1 MGGKSGGGQRTPYE
15 APNSLSSAQSLRI
28 IDAVSEGV
36 VSGFANGDDAPF
48 KSVYFDDTPV
58 QNSDG
63 SYNFNGVT
71 GYFQRGEQDQSY
83 VPGFDASE
91 RTVAVSAA
99 VKQNQPIVR
108 AVTDELVSRL
118 RITVAVE
125 RNAQVEDNGDTVPAD
140 TLMRVELIN
149 SNGVQASNQVRFN
162 EKSSGTYYQD
172 VEFDVVPQVPFN
184 IRVFRISPDSKTDK
198 VSNNTYFSSYVEI
211 VDAKLSYPHTAFAA
225 LSIDSAQF
233 GNQIP
238 RRNYLMKGRLV
249 KVPSNYNPETRQY
262 TGGTWDGSF
271 KTAWTNNPAWVFYD
285 VLTQPRFSTLAR
297 RLNVAD
303 IDKWSLYQI
312 GKYCDEP
319 VDDGFGGKEPRFV
332 CNAYITDLMQA
343 GEFLNNLASV
353 FTGLPVWNGQQVSVV
368 MDADADPVAQ
378 YTNANVKDG
387 LFNYAGAALKSIHTA
402 VHVQYIDKY
411 DGYRTKTEY
420 AADNEAIARYGLNIK
435 QITAFGCDS
444 RGQAARFGAW
454 TLQTELRQQNAV
466 TFEIGREGLKHLPYD
481 IVQIMDNQ
489 YAGAELSGRV
499 AAISG
504 NVLTLDRPVSDA
516 VGALVFYSEGG
527 SLKSAKITAAAGNKV
542 TLEREVPLQAGDTW
556 VLSGKVKPRLYR
568 AIGIK
573 ENTDA
578 GTYTV
583 TALLHDPKKYA
594 AVDSFAH
601 FDHEIT
607 TLHNTAPVLTDA
619 AVNTDGGTV
628 VMTWDNLAANGQVLT
643 YDIKIYRNNSLYR
656 HIPDAQTAEI
666 RLENLPNGNYRA
678 EIRGRN
684 ARGVLSAPLVKA
696 WSIDYAVT
704 GLRTTPKTLSVA
716 VDWVLPQTV
725 VSELVSELW
734 YSKTNNLQTAA
745 KLASLAYPQN
755 SYTLTG
761 VGVADVY
768 YFWVRIRDI
777 AGNTGEFTAAVQGRA
792 DNNPAPIVQ
801 QIQGAIGKSA
811 LSRELIDTLNR
822 DMAAAAGLKV
832 SAEAAERAKA
842 LQEEARA
849 RTAAIQAESS
859 ARTAELARKSSEIG
873 TRIAATEA
881 VNEQQAQQIQT
892 VTSAQGNTAA
902 GLEAEKKAR
911 TDGDRAEAQA
921 RETLAVRLGN
931 AESGISA
938 LRETVTRQD
947 AARSSEINTLTAK
960 LENVEVGGRNY
971 ALSTAAADKVLTVSG
986 NNQTKSVTLDVSS
999 SLDLKQGDALI
1010 IACDLDIINATSMFG
1025 KPYPRIGVELSVTYS
1040 DNTIGYFSAWYD
1052 EAVKDA
1058 PKTLKR
1064 RLVAKHTVAKDVKA
1078 VRGLIVQARY
1088 QTSDSIKVSG
1098 VKLERGTVAT
1108 DWSPAPED
1116 SNADA
1121 SALSALSAELT
1132 AYKAAQVETDKAQ
1145 TEEIRAAKAVASG
1158 NQAEITRLQTAKA
1171 EKDEVATIARNAL
1184 SAEWKRDA
1192 DNAKTAAVAAAVAD
1206 AKVKADAAQAAA
1218 ERAAQAKADAAQAA
1232 AAADAKTKSD
1242 AAKAAAIADAAAK
1255 DAQIKREAAADA
1267 KAKADKAL
1275 ADAKSYSDTAS
1286 AKIDRLA
1293 ETVSRNDAARSSEIN
1308 TLTAKLESVEVG
1320 GRNYALST
1328 GTAGK
1333 VLTVSGNNQTKNVTI
1348 DVSSA
1353 LDLKQGDSLIIS
1365 CDIELVNATSP
1376 YGKPYPRIGAEF
1388 SVTYADNSV
1397 GYFAAWYDQAV
1408 SGTTK
1413 TLKQR
1418 IVAKHTVAKEVKA
1431 LRGIIVQARYQT
1443 SDSIKVSG
1451 VKLERGTVATDWSPA
1466 PEDSNADASALSA
1479 LSAELTAYKA
1489 AQVETDKAQTEEIR
1503 AAKAVASGNQ
1513 AEITRLQ
1520 TAKAEK
1526 DEVATIARNALSAE
1540 WKRDA
1545 DNAKTAAVA
1554 AAVADAKVKADAAQ
1568 AAAERAAQAKAD
1580 AAQAAAAADAK
1591 TKSDAAKAAAIADAA
1606 AKDAQI
1612 KREAAADAKAK
1623 ADKALADAKSYSDT
1637 ASAKIDRLAETVSR
1651 NDAARSS
1658 EINTLTAKLESVEVG
1673 GRNYALSTGTA
1684 GKVLTVS
1691 GNNQTKNVTIDV
1703 SSALDLK
1710 QGDSLII
1717 SCDIELVN
1725 ATSPYGKPYPRIG
1738 AEFSVTYADNSVG
1751 YFAAWYDQA
1760 VSGTTKTLKQRIVAK
1775 HTVAKEVKA
1784 LRGIIV
1790 QARYQT
1796 SDSIKV
1802 SGVKLERG
1810 TVATDWSP
1818 APEDSNADT
1827 SALTALSAKVQ
1838 QASSAVAEI
1847 GGKIQSLY
1855 TLKTEAIAGGRR
1867 AVAGVAVGAD
1877 GKTGSG
1883 EILLMADKVAY
1894 VDPKDKTVTPAF
1906 VTVIENGRA
1915 KQALNGDLFA
1925 SGSVLAKHLAA
1936 NLTVE
1941 APTLNGATVN
1951 AGLINGGTIR
1961 GARIEAVDLEAANII
1976 GDVVAVRTFELKQ
1989 SPLGYQELIC
1999 QIPDSRKARR
2009 TVIVP
2014 PVFAVAENGAVV
2026 SLQLYMDGVIQ
2037 REVTI
2042 QSPEKR
2048 IERNEK
2054 FSVWVPGGP
2063 PLYMRTPQDV
2073 PLSFSVPFHL
2083 PKIGSISFQKGIDG
2097 AAHSLHIL
2105 CRVGGNFDYSP
2116 LGDLSGIVCLI
2127 V

>member
-411 DGYRTKTEY
+411 DGYRAKTEY

-527 SLKSAKITAAAGNKV
+527 SLKSAKITSAAGNKV

-678 EIRGRN
+678 EMRGRN

-734 YSKTNNLQTAA
+734 YSKTNNLQTAT

-832 SAEAAERAKA
+832 SAEATERAKA

-971 ALSTAAADKVLTVSG
+971 ALSTGTAGKVLTVSG
-986 NNQTKSVTLDVSS
+986 NNQTKNVTIDVSS
-999 SLDLKQGDALI
+999 ALELKQGDSLI
-1010 IACDLDIINATSMFG
+1010 ISCDIELVNATSPYG
-1025 KPYPRIGVELSVTYS
+1025 KPYPRIGAEFSVTYA
-1040 DNTIGYFSAWYD
+1040 DNSVGYFAAWYD
-1052 EAVKDA
+1052 QAISGTT
-1058 PKTLKR
+1058 KTLKQR
-1064 RLVAKHTVAKDVKA
+1064 IVAKHTVAKEVKA
-1078 VRGLIVQARY
+1078 LRNIIVQARY

-1121 SALSALSAELT
+1121 SALSALSTELT

-1171 EKDEVATIARNAL
+1171 EKDEVATIARSAL

-1353 LDLKQGDSLIIS
+1353 LELKQGDSLIIS

-1397 GYFAAWYDQAV
+1397 GYFAAWYDQAI

-1431 LRGIIVQARYQT
+1431 LRNIIVQARYQT

-1466 PEDSNADASALSA
+1466 PEDSNADA
-1479 LSAELTAYKA
+1479 
-1489 AQVETDKAQTEEIR
+1489 
-1503 AAKAVASGNQ
+1503 
-1513 AEITRLQ
+1513 
-1520 TAKAEK
+1520 
-1526 DEVATIARNALSAE
+1526 
-1540 WKRDA
+1540 
-1545 DNAKTAAVA
+1545 
-1554 AAVADAKVKADAAQ
+1554 
-1568 AAAERAAQAKAD
+1568 
-1580 AAQAAAAADAK
+1580 
-1591 TKSDAAKAAAIADAA
+1591 
-1606 AKDAQI
+1606 
-1612 KREAAADAKAK
+1612 
-1623 ADKALADAKSYSDT
+1623 
-1637 ASAKIDRLAETVSR
+1637 
-1651 NDAARSS
+1651 
-1658 EINTLTAKLESVEVG
+1658 
-1673 GRNYALSTGTA
+1673 
-1684 GKVLTVS
+1684 
-1691 GNNQTKNVTIDV
+1691 
-1703 SSALDLK
+1703 
-1710 QGDSLII
+1710 
-1717 SCDIELVN
+1717 
-1725 ATSPYGKPYPRIG
+1725 
-1738 AEFSVTYADNSVG
+1738 
-1751 YFAAWYDQA
+1751 
-1760 VSGTTKTLKQRIVAK
+1760 
-1775 HTVAKEVKA
+1775 
-1784 LRGIIV
+1784 
-1790 QARYQT
+1790 
-1796 SDSIKV
+1796 
-1802 SGVKLERG
+1802 
-1810 TVATDWSP
+1810 
-1818 APEDSNADT
+1818 

-2026 SLQLYMDGVIQ
+2026 SLQLYMDGLIQ

-2105 CRVGGNFDYSP
+2105 CRISGNFDYSP

>member
-249 KVPSNYNPETRQY
+249 KVPSNYNPEIRQY

-312 GKYCDEP
+312 GKYCDEL

-411 DGYRTKTEY
+411 DGYRAKTEY
-420 AADNEAIARYGLNIK
+420 VADNEAIARYGLNIK

-678 EIRGRN
+678 EMRGRN

-734 YSKTNNLQTAA
+734 YSKTNNLQTAT

-842 LQEEARA
+842 LQAESSA

-971 ALSTAAADKVLTVSG
+971 ALSTAAADKILTVSG
-986 NNQTKSVTLDVSS
+986 NNQTKNVTIDVSS
-999 SLDLKQGDALI
+999 ALELKQGDSLI
-1010 IACDLDIINATSMFG
+1010 ISCDIELVNATSPYG
-1025 KPYPRIGVELSVTYS
+1025 KPYPRIGAEFSVTYA
-1040 DNTIGYFSAWYD
+1040 DNSVGYFAAWYD
-1052 EAVKDA
+1052 QAISGTT
-1058 PKTLKR
+1058 KTLKQR
-1064 RLVAKHTVAKDVKA
+1064 IVAKHTVAKEVKA
-1078 VRGLIVQARY
+1078 LRNIIVQARY

-1171 EKDEVATIARNAL
+1171 EKDEVATIARSAL

-1232 AAADAKTKSD
+1232 AAADAKNKSD

-1376 YGKPYPRIGAEF
+1376 YGKPYPRIGVEF
-1388 SVTYADNSV
+1388 SVTYADNSI
-1397 GYFAAWYDQAV
+1397 GYFAAWY
-1408 SGTTK
+1408 
-1413 TLKQR
+1413 
-1418 IVAKHTVAKEVKA
+1418 
-1431 LRGIIVQARYQT
+1431 
-1443 SDSIKVSG
+1443 
-1451 VKLERGTVATDWSPA
+1451 
-1466 PEDSNADASALSA
+1466 
-1479 LSAELTAYKA
+1479 
-1489 AQVETDKAQTEEIR
+1489 EE
-1503 AAKAVASGNQ
+1503 
-1513 AEITRLQ
+1513 
-1520 TAKAEK
+1520 
-1526 DEVATIARNALSAE
+1526 
-1540 WKRDA
+1540 
-1545 DNAKTAAVA
+1545 
-1554 AAVADAKVKADAAQ
+1554 
-1568 AAAERAAQAKAD
+1568 
-1580 AAQAAAAADAK
+1580 
-1591 TKSDAAKAAAIADAA
+1591 
-1606 AKDAQI
+1606 
-1612 KREAAADAKAK
+1612 
-1623 ADKALADAKSYSDT
+1623 
-1637 ASAKIDRLAETVSR
+1637 
-1651 NDAARSS
+1651 
-1658 EINTLTAKLESVEVG
+1658 
-1673 GRNYALSTGTA
+1673 
-1684 GKVLTVS
+1684 
-1691 GNNQTKNVTIDV
+1691 
-1703 SSALDLK
+1703 
-1710 QGDSLII
+1710 
-1717 SCDIELVN
+1717 
-1725 ATSPYGKPYPRIG
+1725 
-1738 AEFSVTYADNSVG
+1738 
-1751 YFAAWYDQA
+1751 A

>member
-353 FTGLPVWNGQQVSVV
+353 FTGLSVWNGQQVSVV

-411 DGYRTKTEY
+411 DGYRAKTEY
-420 AADNEAIARYGLNIK
+420 VADNEAIARYGLNIK

-527 SLKSAKITAAAGNKV
+527 SLKSAKVTAAAGNKV
-542 TLEREVPLQAGDTW
+542 TLERAVPLQAGDTW

-619 AVNTDGGTV
+619 AVNIDGGTV

-734 YSKTNNLQTAA
+734 YSKTNNLQTAT

-1010 IACDLDIINATSMFG
+1010 IACDIDIVNATSMFG

-1064 RLVAKHTVAKDVKA
+1064 RLVAKHTVAKEVKA
-1078 VRGLIVQARY
+1078 LRGIIVQARY

-1171 EKDEVATIARNAL
+1171 EKDEVATIARSAL

-1308 TLTAKLESVEVG
+1308 TLTAKLENVEVG

-1388 SVTYADNSV
+1388 SVTYADNSI
-1397 GYFAAWYDQAV
+1397 GYFAAWYDEAV

-1431 LRGIIVQARYQT
+1431 LR
-1443 SDSIKVSG
+1443 
-1451 VKLERGTVATDWSPA
+1451 
-1466 PEDSNADASALSA
+1466 N
-1479 LSAELTAYKA
+1479 
-1489 AQVETDKAQTEEIR
+1489 
-1503 AAKAVASGNQ
+1503 
-1513 AEITRLQ
+1513 
-1520 TAKAEK
+1520 
-1526 DEVATIARNALSAE
+1526 
-1540 WKRDA
+1540 
-1545 DNAKTAAVA
+1545 
-1554 AAVADAKVKADAAQ
+1554 
-1568 AAAERAAQAKAD
+1568 
-1580 AAQAAAAADAK
+1580 
-1591 TKSDAAKAAAIADAA
+1591 
-1606 AKDAQI
+1606 
-1612 KREAAADAKAK
+1612 
-1623 ADKALADAKSYSDT
+1623 
-1637 ASAKIDRLAETVSR
+1637 
-1651 NDAARSS
+1651 
-1658 EINTLTAKLESVEVG
+1658 
-1673 GRNYALSTGTA
+1673 
-1684 GKVLTVS
+1684 
-1691 GNNQTKNVTIDV
+1691 
-1703 SSALDLK
+1703 
-1710 QGDSLII
+1710 
-1717 SCDIELVN
+1717 
-1725 ATSPYGKPYPRIG
+1725 
-1738 AEFSVTYADNSVG
+1738 
-1751 YFAAWYDQA
+1751 
-1760 VSGTTKTLKQRIVAK
+1760 
-1775 HTVAKEVKA
+1775 
-1784 LRGIIV
+1784 IIV

-2105 CRVGGNFDYSP
+2105 CRISGNFDYSP

>member
-411 DGYRTKTEY
+411 DGYRAKTEY
-420 AADNEAIARYGLNIK
+420 VADNEAIARYGLNIK

-527 SLKSAKITAAAGNKV
+527 SLKSAKVTAAAGNKV
-542 TLEREVPLQAGDTW
+542 TLERAVPLQAGDTW

-1010 IACDLDIINATSMFG
+1010 IACDIDIVNATSMFG

-1171 EKDEVATIARNAL
+1171 EKDEVATIARSAL

-1308 TLTAKLESVEVG
+1308 TLTAKLENVEVG

-1376 YGKPYPRIGAEF
+1376 YGKPYPRIGVEF
-1388 SVTYADNSV
+1388 SVTYADNSI
-1397 GYFAAWYDQAV
+1397 GYFAAWY
-1408 SGTTK
+1408 
-1413 TLKQR
+1413 
-1418 IVAKHTVAKEVKA
+1418 
-1431 LRGIIVQARYQT
+1431 
-1443 SDSIKVSG
+1443 
-1451 VKLERGTVATDWSPA
+1451 
-1466 PEDSNADASALSA
+1466 
-1479 LSAELTAYKA
+1479 
-1489 AQVETDKAQTEEIR
+1489 EE
-1503 AAKAVASGNQ
+1503 
-1513 AEITRLQ
+1513 
-1520 TAKAEK
+1520 
-1526 DEVATIARNALSAE
+1526 
-1540 WKRDA
+1540 
-1545 DNAKTAAVA
+1545 
-1554 AAVADAKVKADAAQ
+1554 
-1568 AAAERAAQAKAD
+1568 
-1580 AAQAAAAADAK
+1580 
-1591 TKSDAAKAAAIADAA
+1591 
-1606 AKDAQI
+1606 
-1612 KREAAADAKAK
+1612 
-1623 ADKALADAKSYSDT
+1623 
-1637 ASAKIDRLAETVSR
+1637 
-1651 NDAARSS
+1651 
-1658 EINTLTAKLESVEVG
+1658 
-1673 GRNYALSTGTA
+1673 
-1684 GKVLTVS
+1684 
-1691 GNNQTKNVTIDV
+1691 
-1703 SSALDLK
+1703 
-1710 QGDSLII
+1710 
-1717 SCDIELVN
+1717 
-1725 ATSPYGKPYPRIG
+1725 
-1738 AEFSVTYADNSVG
+1738 
-1751 YFAAWYDQA
+1751 A

-1867 AVAGVAVGAD
+1867 AVAGVALGAD

-2105 CRVGGNFDYSP
+2105 CRISGNFDYSP

>member
-411 DGYRTKTEY
+411 DGYRAKTEY
-420 AADNEAIARYGLNIK
+420 VADNEAIARYGLNIK

-734 YSKTNNLQTAA
+734 YSKTNNLQTAT

-947 AARSSEINTLTAK
+947 AARASEINTLTAK

-986 NNQTKSVTLDVSS
+986 NNQTKNVTIDVSS
-999 SLDLKQGDALI
+999 ALELKQGDSLI
-1010 IACDLDIINATSMFG
+1010 ISCDIELVNATSPYG

-1121 SALSALSAELT
+1121 SALTALSAELT

-1171 EKDEVATIARNAL
+1171 EKDEVATIARSAL

-1232 AAADAKTKSD
+1232 AAADAKNKSD

-1308 TLTAKLESVEVG
+1308 TLTAKLENVEVG

-1328 GTAGK
+1328 AAADK

-1353 LDLKQGDSLIIS
+1353 LELKQGDSLIIS

-1376 YGKPYPRIGAEF
+1376 YGKPYPRIGVEL
-1388 SVTYADNSV
+1388 SVTYSDNTI
-1397 GYFAAWYDQAV
+1397 GYFSAWYDEAV
-1408 SGTTK
+1408 KDAPK
-1413 TLKQR
+1413 TLKR
-1418 IVAKHTVAKEVKA
+1418 RLVAKHTVAKDVKA
-1431 LRGIIVQARYQT
+1431 VRG
-1443 SDSIKVSG
+1443 
-1451 VKLERGTVATDWSPA
+1451 L
-1466 PEDSNADASALSA
+1466 
-1479 LSAELTAYKA
+1479 
-1489 AQVETDKAQTEEIR
+1489 
-1503 AAKAVASGNQ
+1503 
-1513 AEITRLQ
+1513 
-1520 TAKAEK
+1520 
-1526 DEVATIARNALSAE
+1526 
-1540 WKRDA
+1540 
-1545 DNAKTAAVA
+1545 
-1554 AAVADAKVKADAAQ
+1554 
-1568 AAAERAAQAKAD
+1568 
-1580 AAQAAAAADAK
+1580 
-1591 TKSDAAKAAAIADAA
+1591 
-1606 AKDAQI
+1606 
-1612 KREAAADAKAK
+1612 
-1623 ADKALADAKSYSDT
+1623 
-1637 ASAKIDRLAETVSR
+1637 
-1651 NDAARSS
+1651 
-1658 EINTLTAKLESVEVG
+1658 
-1673 GRNYALSTGTA
+1673 
-1684 GKVLTVS
+1684 
-1691 GNNQTKNVTIDV
+1691 
-1703 SSALDLK
+1703 
-1710 QGDSLII
+1710 
-1717 SCDIELVN
+1717 
-1725 ATSPYGKPYPRIG
+1725 
-1738 AEFSVTYADNSVG
+1738 
-1751 YFAAWYDQA
+1751 
-1760 VSGTTKTLKQRIVAK
+1760 
-1775 HTVAKEVKA
+1775 
-1784 LRGIIV
+1784 IV

-1847 GGKIQSLY
+1847 GGKVQSLY

-2105 CRVGGNFDYSP
+2105 CRISGNFDYSP

>member
-411 DGYRTKTEY
+411 DGYRAKTEY
-420 AADNEAIARYGLNIK
+420 VADNEAIARYGLNIK

-527 SLKSAKITAAAGNKV
+527 SLKSAKVTAAAGNKV
-542 TLEREVPLQAGDTW
+542 TLERAVPLQAGDTW

-619 AVNTDGGTV
+619 AVNIDGGTV

-859 ARTAELARKSSEIG
+859 ARTAAIQAESSARTAELARKSSEIG

-911 TDGDRAEAQA
+911 ADGDRAEAQA

-960 LENVEVGGRNY
+960 LESVEVGGRNY

-1010 IACDLDIINATSMFG
+1010 IACDIDIVNATSTFG

-1171 EKDEVATIARNAL
+1171 EKDEVATIARSAL

-1308 TLTAKLESVEVG
+1308 TLTAKLENVEVG

-1348 DVSSA
+1348 DVSAA

-1388 SVTYADNSV
+1388 SVTYADNSI
-1397 GYFAAWYDQAV
+1397 GYFAAWYDEAI

-1431 LRGIIVQARYQT
+1431 LR
-1443 SDSIKVSG
+1443 
-1451 VKLERGTVATDWSPA
+1451 
-1466 PEDSNADASALSA
+1466 N
-1479 LSAELTAYKA
+1479 
-1489 AQVETDKAQTEEIR
+1489 
-1503 AAKAVASGNQ
+1503 
-1513 AEITRLQ
+1513 
-1520 TAKAEK
+1520 
-1526 DEVATIARNALSAE
+1526 
-1540 WKRDA
+1540 
-1545 DNAKTAAVA
+1545 
-1554 AAVADAKVKADAAQ
+1554 
-1568 AAAERAAQAKAD
+1568 
-1580 AAQAAAAADAK
+1580 
-1591 TKSDAAKAAAIADAA
+1591 
-1606 AKDAQI
+1606 
-1612 KREAAADAKAK
+1612 
-1623 ADKALADAKSYSDT
+1623 
-1637 ASAKIDRLAETVSR
+1637 
-1651 NDAARSS
+1651 
-1658 EINTLTAKLESVEVG
+1658 
-1673 GRNYALSTGTA
+1673 
-1684 GKVLTVS
+1684 
-1691 GNNQTKNVTIDV
+1691 
-1703 SSALDLK
+1703 
-1710 QGDSLII
+1710 
-1717 SCDIELVN
+1717 
-1725 ATSPYGKPYPRIG
+1725 
-1738 AEFSVTYADNSVG
+1738 
-1751 YFAAWYDQA
+1751 
-1760 VSGTTKTLKQRIVAK
+1760 
-1775 HTVAKEVKA
+1775 
-1784 LRGIIV
+1784 IIV

-1847 GGKIQSLY
+1847 GGKVQSLY

-1867 AVAGVAVGAD
+1867 AVAGVALGAD

-2105 CRVGGNFDYSP
+2105 CRISGNFDYSP

>member
-211 VDAKLSYPHTAFAA
+211 VDAKLSYPHIAFAA

-411 DGYRTKTEY
+411 DGYRAKTEY
-420 AADNEAIARYGLNIK
+420 VADNEAIARYGLNIK

-734 YSKTNNLQTAA
+734 YSKTNNLQTAT

-947 AARSSEINTLTAK
+947 AARASEINTLTAK

-1010 IACDLDIINATSMFG
+1010 IACDLDIVNATSMYG

-1088 QTSDSIKVSG
+1088 QTSESIKVSN

-1171 EKDEVATIARNAL
+1171 EKDEVATIARSAL

-1232 AAADAKTKSD
+1232 AAADAKNKSD

-1308 TLTAKLESVEVG
+1308 TLTAKLENVEVG

-1328 GTAGK
+1328 AAADK
-1333 VLTVSGNNQTKNVTI
+1333 VLTVSGNNQTKSVTL
-1348 DVSSA
+1348 DVSSS
-1353 LDLKQGDSLIIS
+1353 LDLKQGDALIIA
-1365 CDIELVNATSP
+1365 CDLDIVNATSM
-1376 YGKPYPRIGAEF
+1376 YGKPYPRIGVEL
-1388 SVTYADNSV
+1388 SVTYSDNTI
-1397 GYFAAWYDQAV
+1397 GYFSAWYDEAV
-1408 SGTTK
+1408 KDAPK
-1413 TLKQR
+1413 TLKR
-1418 IVAKHTVAKEVKA
+1418 RLVAKHTVAKDVKA
-1431 LRGIIVQARYQT
+1431 VRGLIVQARYQT
-1443 SDSIKVSG
+1443 SESIKVS
-1451 VKLERGTVATDWSPA
+1451 
-1466 PEDSNADASALSA
+1466 N
-1479 LSAELTAYKA
+1479 
-1489 AQVETDKAQTEEIR
+1489 
-1503 AAKAVASGNQ
+1503 
-1513 AEITRLQ
+1513 
-1520 TAKAEK
+1520 
-1526 DEVATIARNALSAE
+1526 
-1540 WKRDA
+1540 
-1545 DNAKTAAVA
+1545 
-1554 AAVADAKVKADAAQ
+1554 
-1568 AAAERAAQAKAD
+1568 
-1580 AAQAAAAADAK
+1580 
-1591 TKSDAAKAAAIADAA
+1591 
-1606 AKDAQI
+1606 
-1612 KREAAADAKAK
+1612 
-1623 ADKALADAKSYSDT
+1623 
-1637 ASAKIDRLAETVSR
+1637 
-1651 NDAARSS
+1651 
-1658 EINTLTAKLESVEVG
+1658 
-1673 GRNYALSTGTA
+1673 
-1684 GKVLTVS
+1684 
-1691 GNNQTKNVTIDV
+1691 
-1703 SSALDLK
+1703 
-1710 QGDSLII
+1710 
-1717 SCDIELVN
+1717 
-1725 ATSPYGKPYPRIG
+1725 
-1738 AEFSVTYADNSVG
+1738 
-1751 YFAAWYDQA
+1751 
-1760 VSGTTKTLKQRIVAK
+1760 
-1775 HTVAKEVKA
+1775 
-1784 LRGIIV
+1784 
-1790 QARYQT
+1790 
-1796 SDSIKV
+1796 
-1802 SGVKLERG
+1802 VKLERG

-1827 SALTALSAKVQ
+1827 SALSALSAKVQ

-1867 AVAGVAVGAD
+1867 AVAGVALGAD

-2105 CRVGGNFDYSP
+2105 CRISGNFDYSP

>member
-1 MGGKSGGGQRTPYE
+1 MGGKSGGGQQTPYE

-249 KVPSNYNPETRQY
+249 KVPSNYNSETRQY
-262 TGGTWDGSF
+262 TGATWDGSF

-411 DGYRTKTEY
+411 DGYRAKTEY
-420 AADNEAIARYGLNIK
+420 VADNEAIARYGLNIK

-516 VGALVFYSEGG
+516 VGALVFYSEGS

-628 VMTWDNLAANGQVLT
+628 VMRWDNLAANGQVLT

-656 HIPDAQTAEI
+656 HITDAQTAEI

-734 YSKTNNLQTAA
+734 YSKTNNLQTAT

-755 SYTLTG
+755 GYTLNG

-822 DMAAAAGLKV
+822 DMAATAGLKV

-849 RTAAIQAESS
+849 RVAAIQAESS

-892 VTSAQGNTAA
+892 VRLHKAIPPQGWKP
-902 GLEAEKKAR
+902 KKKPVPMATEPR
-911 TDGDRAEAQA
+911 RRRGQHW
-921 RETLAVRLGN
+921 
-931 AESGISA
+931 
-938 LRETVTRQD
+938 
-947 AARSSEINTLTAK
+947 
-960 LENVEVGGRNY
+960 
-971 ALSTAAADKVLTVSG
+971 LS
-986 NNQTKSVTLDVSS
+986 
-999 SLDLKQGDALI
+999 DLVMQ
-1010 IACDLDIINATSMFG
+1010 
-1025 KPYPRIGVELSVTYS
+1025 
-1040 DNTIGYFSAWYD
+1040 
-1052 EAVKDA
+1052 
-1058 PKTLKR
+1058 
-1064 RLVAKHTVAKDVKA
+1064 KA
-1078 VRGLIVQARY
+1078 VF
-1088 QTSDSIKVSG
+1088 
-1098 VKLERGTVAT
+1098 
-1108 DWSPAPED
+1108 
-1116 SNADA
+1116 
-1121 SALSALSAELT
+1121 
-1132 AYKAAQVETDKAQ
+1132 
-1145 TEEIRAAKAVASG
+1145 
-1158 NQAEITRLQTAKA
+1158 RLC
-1171 EKDEVATIARNAL
+1171 EK
-1184 SAEWKRDA
+1184 
-1192 DNAKTAAVAAAVAD
+1192 
-1206 AKVKADAAQAAA
+1206 
-1218 ERAAQAKADAAQAA
+1218 
-1232 AAADAKTKSD
+1232 
-1242 AAKAAAIADAAAK
+1242 
-1255 DAQIKREAAADA
+1255 
-1267 KAKADKAL
+1267 
-1275 ADAKSYSDTAS
+1275 
-1286 AKIDRLA
+1286 
-1293 ETVSRNDAARSSEIN
+1293 
-1308 TLTAKLESVEVG
+1308 
-1320 GRNYALST
+1320 
-1328 GTAGK
+1328 
-1333 VLTVSGNNQTKNVTI
+1333 
-1348 DVSSA
+1348 
-1353 LDLKQGDSLIIS
+1353 
-1365 CDIELVNATSP
+1365 P
-1376 YGKPYPRIGAEF
+1376 
-1388 SVTYADNSV
+1388 
-1397 GYFAAWYDQAV
+1397 
-1408 SGTTK
+1408 
-1413 TLKQR
+1413 
-1418 IVAKHTVAKEVKA
+1418 
-1431 LRGIIVQARYQT
+1431 
-1443 SDSIKVSG
+1443 
-1451 VKLERGTVATDWSPA
+1451 
-1466 PEDSNADASALSA
+1466 
-1479 LSAELTAYKA
+1479 
-1489 AQVETDKAQTEEIR
+1489 
-1503 AAKAVASGNQ
+1503 
-1513 AEITRLQ
+1513 
-1520 TAKAEK
+1520 
-1526 DEVATIARNALSAE
+1526 
-1540 WKRDA
+1540 
-1545 DNAKTAAVA
+1545 
-1554 AAVADAKVKADAAQ
+1554 
-1568 AAAERAAQAKAD
+1568 
-1580 AAQAAAAADAK
+1580 
-1591 TKSDAAKAAAIADAA
+1591 
-1606 AKDAQI
+1606 
-1612 KREAAADAKAK
+1612 
-1623 ADKALADAKSYSDT
+1623 
-1637 ASAKIDRLAETVSR
+1637 
-1651 NDAARSS
+1651 
-1658 EINTLTAKLESVEVG
+1658 
-1673 GRNYALSTGTA
+1673 
-1684 GKVLTVS
+1684 
-1691 GNNQTKNVTIDV
+1691 
-1703 SSALDLK
+1703 
-1710 QGDSLII
+1710 
-1717 SCDIELVN
+1717 
-1725 ATSPYGKPYPRIG
+1725 
-1738 AEFSVTYADNSVG
+1738 
-1751 YFAAWYDQA
+1751 
-1760 VSGTTKTLKQRIVAK
+1760 
-1775 HTVAKEVKA
+1775 
-1784 LRGIIV
+1784 
-1790 QARYQT
+1790 
-1796 SDSIKV
+1796 
-1802 SGVKLERG
+1802 
-1810 TVATDWSP
+1810 
-1818 APEDSNADT
+1818 
-1827 SALTALSAKVQ
+1827 
-1838 QASSAVAEI
+1838 
-1847 GGKIQSLY
+1847 
-1855 TLKTEAIAGGRR
+1855 
-1867 AVAGVAVGAD
+1867 
-1877 GKTGSG
+1877 
-1883 EILLMADKVAY
+1883 
-1894 VDPKDKTVTPAF
+1894 
-1906 VTVIENGRA
+1906 
-1915 KQALNGDLFA
+1915 
-1925 SGSVLAKHLAA
+1925 
-1936 NLTVE
+1936 
-1941 APTLNGATVN
+1941 
-1951 AGLINGGTIR
+1951 
-1961 GARIEAVDLEAANII
+1961 
-1976 GDVVAVRTFELKQ
+1976 
-1989 SPLGYQELIC
+1989 
-1999 QIPDSRKARR
+1999 
-2009 TVIVP
+2009 
-2014 PVFAVAENGAVV
+2014 
-2026 SLQLYMDGVIQ
+2026 
-2037 REVTI
+2037 
-2042 QSPEKR
+2042 
-2048 IERNEK
+2048 
-2054 FSVWVPGGP
+2054 
-2063 PLYMRTPQDV
+2063 
-2073 PLSFSVPFHL
+2073 
-2083 PKIGSISFQKGIDG
+2083 
-2097 AAHSLHIL
+2097 
-2105 CRVGGNFDYSP
+2105 
-2116 LGDLSGIVCLI
+2116 
-2127 V
+2127 

>member
-411 DGYRTKTEY
+411 DGYRAKTEY
-420 AADNEAIARYGLNIK
+420 VADNEAIARYGLNIK

-734 YSKTNNLQTAA
+734 YSKTNNLQTAT

-947 AARSSEINTLTAK
+947 AARASEINTLTAK

-1010 IACDLDIINATSMFG
+1010 IACDLDIVNATSMYG

-1088 QTSDSIKVSG
+1088 QTSESIKVSN

-1171 EKDEVATIARNAL
+1171 EKDEVATIARSAL

-1232 AAADAKTKSD
+1232 AAADAKNKSD

-1308 TLTAKLESVEVG
+1308 TLTAKLENVEVG

-1328 GTAGK
+1328 AAADK
-1333 VLTVSGNNQTKNVTI
+1333 VLTVSGNNQTKSVTL
-1348 DVSSA
+1348 DVSSS
-1353 LDLKQGDSLIIS
+1353 LDLKQGDALIIA
-1365 CDIELVNATSP
+1365 CDLDIVNATSM
-1376 YGKPYPRIGAEF
+1376 YGKPYPRIGVEL
-1388 SVTYADNSV
+1388 SVTYSDNTI
-1397 GYFAAWYDQAV
+1397 GYFSAWYDEAV
-1408 SGTTK
+1408 KDAPK
-1413 TLKQR
+1413 TLKR
-1418 IVAKHTVAKEVKA
+1418 RLVAKHTVAKDVKA
-1431 LRGIIVQARYQT
+1431 VRGLIVQARYQT
-1443 SDSIKVSG
+1443 SESIKVS
-1451 VKLERGTVATDWSPA
+1451 
-1466 PEDSNADASALSA
+1466 N
-1479 LSAELTAYKA
+1479 
-1489 AQVETDKAQTEEIR
+1489 
-1503 AAKAVASGNQ
+1503 
-1513 AEITRLQ
+1513 
-1520 TAKAEK
+1520 
-1526 DEVATIARNALSAE
+1526 
-1540 WKRDA
+1540 
-1545 DNAKTAAVA
+1545 
-1554 AAVADAKVKADAAQ
+1554 
-1568 AAAERAAQAKAD
+1568 
-1580 AAQAAAAADAK
+1580 
-1591 TKSDAAKAAAIADAA
+1591 
-1606 AKDAQI
+1606 
-1612 KREAAADAKAK
+1612 
-1623 ADKALADAKSYSDT
+1623 
-1637 ASAKIDRLAETVSR
+1637 
-1651 NDAARSS
+1651 
-1658 EINTLTAKLESVEVG
+1658 
-1673 GRNYALSTGTA
+1673 
-1684 GKVLTVS
+1684 
-1691 GNNQTKNVTIDV
+1691 
-1703 SSALDLK
+1703 
-1710 QGDSLII
+1710 
-1717 SCDIELVN
+1717 
-1725 ATSPYGKPYPRIG
+1725 
-1738 AEFSVTYADNSVG
+1738 
-1751 YFAAWYDQA
+1751 
-1760 VSGTTKTLKQRIVAK
+1760 
-1775 HTVAKEVKA
+1775 
-1784 LRGIIV
+1784 
-1790 QARYQT
+1790 
-1796 SDSIKV
+1796 
-1802 SGVKLERG
+1802 VKLERG

-1827 SALTALSAKVQ
+1827 SALSALSAKVQ

-1867 AVAGVAVGAD
+1867 AVAGVALGAD

-2105 CRVGGNFDYSP
+2105 CRISGNFDYSP

-2127 V
+2127 RPFAKVS

>member
-353 FTGLPVWNGQQVSVV
+353 FTGLSVWNGQQVSVV

-411 DGYRTKTEY
+411 DGYRAKTEY
-420 AADNEAIARYGLNIK
+420 VADNEAIARYGLNIK

-527 SLKSAKITAAAGNKV
+527 SLKSAKVTAAAGNKV
-542 TLEREVPLQAGDTW
+542 TLERAVPLQAGDTW

-619 AVNTDGGTV
+619 AVNIDGGTV

-734 YSKTNNLQTAA
+734 YSKTNNLQTAT

-911 TDGDRAEAQA
+911 ADGDRAEAQA

-1010 IACDLDIINATSMFG
+1010 IACDIDIVNATSMFG

-1064 RLVAKHTVAKDVKA
+1064 RLVAKHTVAKEVKA
-1078 VRGLIVQARY
+1078 LRGIIVQARY

-1171 EKDEVATIARNAL
+1171 EKDEVATIARSAL

-1308 TLTAKLESVEVG
+1308 TLTAKLENVEVG

-1388 SVTYADNSV
+1388 SVTYADNSI
-1397 GYFAAWYDQAV
+1397 GYFAAWYDEAV

-1431 LRGIIVQARYQT
+1431 LR
-1443 SDSIKVSG
+1443 
-1451 VKLERGTVATDWSPA
+1451 
-1466 PEDSNADASALSA
+1466 N
-1479 LSAELTAYKA
+1479 
-1489 AQVETDKAQTEEIR
+1489 
-1503 AAKAVASGNQ
+1503 
-1513 AEITRLQ
+1513 
-1520 TAKAEK
+1520 
-1526 DEVATIARNALSAE
+1526 
-1540 WKRDA
+1540 
-1545 DNAKTAAVA
+1545 
-1554 AAVADAKVKADAAQ
+1554 
-1568 AAAERAAQAKAD
+1568 
-1580 AAQAAAAADAK
+1580 
-1591 TKSDAAKAAAIADAA
+1591 
-1606 AKDAQI
+1606 
-1612 KREAAADAKAK
+1612 
-1623 ADKALADAKSYSDT
+1623 
-1637 ASAKIDRLAETVSR
+1637 
-1651 NDAARSS
+1651 
-1658 EINTLTAKLESVEVG
+1658 
-1673 GRNYALSTGTA
+1673 
-1684 GKVLTVS
+1684 
-1691 GNNQTKNVTIDV
+1691 
-1703 SSALDLK
+1703 
-1710 QGDSLII
+1710 
-1717 SCDIELVN
+1717 
-1725 ATSPYGKPYPRIG
+1725 
-1738 AEFSVTYADNSVG
+1738 
-1751 YFAAWYDQA
+1751 
-1760 VSGTTKTLKQRIVAK
+1760 
-1775 HTVAKEVKA
+1775 
-1784 LRGIIV
+1784 IIV

-2105 CRVGGNFDYSP
+2105 CRISGNFDYSP

>member
-411 DGYRTKTEY
+411 DGYRAKTEY
-420 AADNEAIARYGLNIK
+420 VADNEAIARYGLNIK

-734 YSKTNNLQTAA
+734 YSKTNNLQTAT

-859 ARTAELARKSSEIG
+859 ARTAAIQAESSARTAELARKSSEIG

-960 LENVEVGGRNY
+960 LESVEVGGRNY

-1010 IACDLDIINATSMFG
+1010 IACDLDIVNATSMFG

-1171 EKDEVATIARNAL
+1171 EKDEVVTIARNAL

-1348 DVSSA
+1348 DVSAA

-1376 YGKPYPRIGAEF
+1376 HGKPYPRIGAEF
-1388 SVTYADNSV
+1388 SVTYADNSI
-1397 GYFAAWYDQAV
+1397 GYFAAWYDEAV
-1408 SGTTK
+1408 RGTTK

-1431 LRGIIVQARYQT
+1431 LR
-1443 SDSIKVSG
+1443 
-1451 VKLERGTVATDWSPA
+1451 
-1466 PEDSNADASALSA
+1466 N
-1479 LSAELTAYKA
+1479 
-1489 AQVETDKAQTEEIR
+1489 
-1503 AAKAVASGNQ
+1503 
-1513 AEITRLQ
+1513 
-1520 TAKAEK
+1520 
-1526 DEVATIARNALSAE
+1526 
-1540 WKRDA
+1540 
-1545 DNAKTAAVA
+1545 
-1554 AAVADAKVKADAAQ
+1554 
-1568 AAAERAAQAKAD
+1568 
-1580 AAQAAAAADAK
+1580 
-1591 TKSDAAKAAAIADAA
+1591 
-1606 AKDAQI
+1606 
-1612 KREAAADAKAK
+1612 
-1623 ADKALADAKSYSDT
+1623 
-1637 ASAKIDRLAETVSR
+1637 
-1651 NDAARSS
+1651 
-1658 EINTLTAKLESVEVG
+1658 
-1673 GRNYALSTGTA
+1673 
-1684 GKVLTVS
+1684 
-1691 GNNQTKNVTIDV
+1691 
-1703 SSALDLK
+1703 
-1710 QGDSLII
+1710 
-1717 SCDIELVN
+1717 
-1725 ATSPYGKPYPRIG
+1725 
-1738 AEFSVTYADNSVG
+1738 
-1751 YFAAWYDQA
+1751 
-1760 VSGTTKTLKQRIVAK
+1760 
-1775 HTVAKEVKA
+1775 
-1784 LRGIIV
+1784 IIV

-1867 AVAGVAVGAD
+1867 VVAGVAVGAD

-1925 SGSVLAKHLAA
+1925 SGSVLARHLAA

-2105 CRVGGNFDYSP
+2105 CRISGNFDYSP

>member
-411 DGYRTKTEY
+411 DGYRAKTEY
-420 AADNEAIARYGLNIK
+420 VADNEAIARYGLNIK

-527 SLKSAKITAAAGNKV
+527 SLKSAKVTAAAGNKV
-542 TLEREVPLQAGDTW
+542 TLERAVPLQAGDTW

-696 WSIDYAVT
+696 WSIDYTVT

-734 YSKTNNLQTAA
+734 YSKTNNLQTAT

-859 ARTAELARKSSEIG
+859 ARTAAIQAESSARTAELARKSSEIG

-938 LRETVTRQD
+938 LRETVTRKD

-1010 IACDLDIINATSMFG
+1010 IACDIDIVNATSTFG

-1171 EKDEVATIARNAL
+1171 EKDEVATIARSAL

-1308 TLTAKLESVEVG
+1308 TLTAKLENVEVG

-1376 YGKPYPRIGAEF
+1376 HGKPYPRIGAEF
-1388 SVTYADNSV
+1388 SVTYADNSI
-1397 GYFAAWYDQAV
+1397 GYFAAWYDEAV
-1408 SGTTK
+1408 RGTTK

-1431 LRGIIVQARYQT
+1431 LR
-1443 SDSIKVSG
+1443 S
-1451 VKLERGTVATDWSPA
+1451 
-1466 PEDSNADASALSA
+1466 
-1479 LSAELTAYKA
+1479 
-1489 AQVETDKAQTEEIR
+1489 
-1503 AAKAVASGNQ
+1503 
-1513 AEITRLQ
+1513 
-1520 TAKAEK
+1520 
-1526 DEVATIARNALSAE
+1526 
-1540 WKRDA
+1540 
-1545 DNAKTAAVA
+1545 
-1554 AAVADAKVKADAAQ
+1554 
-1568 AAAERAAQAKAD
+1568 
-1580 AAQAAAAADAK
+1580 
-1591 TKSDAAKAAAIADAA
+1591 
-1606 AKDAQI
+1606 
-1612 KREAAADAKAK
+1612 
-1623 ADKALADAKSYSDT
+1623 
-1637 ASAKIDRLAETVSR
+1637 
-1651 NDAARSS
+1651 
-1658 EINTLTAKLESVEVG
+1658 
-1673 GRNYALSTGTA
+1673 
-1684 GKVLTVS
+1684 
-1691 GNNQTKNVTIDV
+1691 
-1703 SSALDLK
+1703 
-1710 QGDSLII
+1710 
-1717 SCDIELVN
+1717 
-1725 ATSPYGKPYPRIG
+1725 
-1738 AEFSVTYADNSVG
+1738 
-1751 YFAAWYDQA
+1751 
-1760 VSGTTKTLKQRIVAK
+1760 
-1775 HTVAKEVKA
+1775 
-1784 LRGIIV
+1784 IIV

-1847 GGKIQSLY
+1847 GGKVQSLY

-1867 AVAGVAVGAD
+1867 AVAGVALGAD

-2105 CRVGGNFDYSP
+2105 CRISGNFDYSP

>member
-411 DGYRTKTEY
+411 DGYRAKTEY
-420 AADNEAIARYGLNIK
+420 VADNEAIARYGLNIK

-527 SLKSAKITAAAGNKV
+527 SLKSAKVTAAAGNKV
-542 TLEREVPLQAGDTW
+542 TLERAVPLQAGDTW

-619 AVNTDGGTV
+619 AVNIDGGTV

-734 YSKTNNLQTAA
+734 YSKTNNLQTAT

-902 GLEAEKKAR
+902 VLEAEKKAR

-986 NNQTKSVTLDVSS
+986 NNQTKSVALDVSS

-1010 IACDLDIINATSMFG
+1010 IACDIDIVNATSMFG

-1348 DVSSA
+1348 DVSAA

-1397 GYFAAWYDQAV
+1397 GYFAAWYDEAI

-1431 LRGIIVQARYQT
+1431 LR
-1443 SDSIKVSG
+1443 
-1451 VKLERGTVATDWSPA
+1451 
-1466 PEDSNADASALSA
+1466 N
-1479 LSAELTAYKA
+1479 
-1489 AQVETDKAQTEEIR
+1489 
-1503 AAKAVASGNQ
+1503 
-1513 AEITRLQ
+1513 
-1520 TAKAEK
+1520 
-1526 DEVATIARNALSAE
+1526 
-1540 WKRDA
+1540 
-1545 DNAKTAAVA
+1545 
-1554 AAVADAKVKADAAQ
+1554 
-1568 AAAERAAQAKAD
+1568 
-1580 AAQAAAAADAK
+1580 
-1591 TKSDAAKAAAIADAA
+1591 
-1606 AKDAQI
+1606 
-1612 KREAAADAKAK
+1612 
-1623 ADKALADAKSYSDT
+1623 
-1637 ASAKIDRLAETVSR
+1637 
-1651 NDAARSS
+1651 
-1658 EINTLTAKLESVEVG
+1658 
-1673 GRNYALSTGTA
+1673 
-1684 GKVLTVS
+1684 
-1691 GNNQTKNVTIDV
+1691 
-1703 SSALDLK
+1703 
-1710 QGDSLII
+1710 
-1717 SCDIELVN
+1717 
-1725 ATSPYGKPYPRIG
+1725 
-1738 AEFSVTYADNSVG
+1738 
-1751 YFAAWYDQA
+1751 
-1760 VSGTTKTLKQRIVAK
+1760 
-1775 HTVAKEVKA
+1775 
-1784 LRGIIV
+1784 IIV

-1847 GGKIQSLY
+1847 GGKVQSLY

-2105 CRVGGNFDYSP
+2105 CRISGNFDYSP

>member
-58 QNSDG
+58 QNLDG

-411 DGYRTKTEY
+411 DGYRAKTEY
-420 AADNEAIARYGLNIK
+420 VADNEAIARYGLNIK

-678 EIRGRN
+678 EMRGRN

-734 YSKTNNLQTAA
+734 YSKTNNLQTAT

-1010 IACDLDIINATSMFG
+1010 IACDLDIVNATSMFG

-1064 RLVAKHTVAKDVKA
+1064 RLIAKHTVAKDVKA

-1116 SNADA
+1116 INADA

-1308 TLTAKLESVEVG
+1308 TLTAKLENVEVG

-1388 SVTYADNSV
+1388 SVAYADNSI
-1397 GYFAAWYDQAV
+1397 GYFAAWYD
-1408 SGTTK
+1408 
-1413 TLKQR
+1413 
-1418 IVAKHTVAKEVKA
+1418 E
-1431 LRGIIVQARYQT
+1431 
-1443 SDSIKVSG
+1443 
-1451 VKLERGTVATDWSPA
+1451 
-1466 PEDSNADASALSA
+1466 
-1479 LSAELTAYKA
+1479 
-1489 AQVETDKAQTEEIR
+1489 
-1503 AAKAVASGNQ
+1503 
-1513 AEITRLQ
+1513 
-1520 TAKAEK
+1520 
-1526 DEVATIARNALSAE
+1526 
-1540 WKRDA
+1540 
-1545 DNAKTAAVA
+1545 
-1554 AAVADAKVKADAAQ
+1554 
-1568 AAAERAAQAKAD
+1568 
-1580 AAQAAAAADAK
+1580 
-1591 TKSDAAKAAAIADAA
+1591 AI
-1606 AKDAQI
+1606 
-1612 KREAAADAKAK
+1612 
-1623 ADKALADAKSYSDT
+1623 
-1637 ASAKIDRLAETVSR
+1637 
-1651 NDAARSS
+1651 
-1658 EINTLTAKLESVEVG
+1658 
-1673 GRNYALSTGTA
+1673 
-1684 GKVLTVS
+1684 
-1691 GNNQTKNVTIDV
+1691 
-1703 SSALDLK
+1703 
-1710 QGDSLII
+1710 
-1717 SCDIELVN
+1717 
-1725 ATSPYGKPYPRIG
+1725 
-1738 AEFSVTYADNSVG
+1738 
-1751 YFAAWYDQA
+1751 
-1760 VSGTTKTLKQRIVAK
+1760 SGTTKTLKQRIVAK

-2105 CRVGGNFDYSP
+2105 CRISGNFDYSP

>member
-353 FTGLPVWNGQQVSVV
+353 FTGLSVWNGQQVSVV

-411 DGYRTKTEY
+411 DGYRAKTEY
-420 AADNEAIARYGLNIK
+420 VADNEAIARYGLNIK

-527 SLKSAKITAAAGNKV
+527 SLKSAKVTAAAGNKV
-542 TLEREVPLQAGDTW
+542 TLERAVPLQAGDTW

-619 AVNTDGGTV
+619 AVNIDGGTV

-734 YSKTNNLQTAA
+734 YSKTNNLQTAT

-1010 IACDLDIINATSMFG
+1010 IACDIDIVNATSMFG

-1064 RLVAKHTVAKDVKA
+1064 RLVAKHTVAKEVKA
-1078 VRGLIVQARY
+1078 LRGIIVQARY

-1121 SALSALSAELT
+1121 SALTALSAELT

-1171 EKDEVATIARNAL
+1171 EKDEVATIARSAL

-1308 TLTAKLESVEVG
+1308 TLTAKLENVEVG

-1328 GTAGK
+1328 AAADK

-1353 LDLKQGDSLIIS
+1353 LELKQGDSLIIS

-1376 YGKPYPRIGAEF
+1376 YGKPYPRIGVEL
-1388 SVTYADNSV
+1388 SVTYSDNTI
-1397 GYFAAWYDQAV
+1397 GYFSAWYDEAV
-1408 SGTTK
+1408 KDAPK
-1413 TLKQR
+1413 TLKR
-1418 IVAKHTVAKEVKA
+1418 RLVAKHTVAKDVKA
-1431 LRGIIVQARYQT
+1431 VRG
-1443 SDSIKVSG
+1443 
-1451 VKLERGTVATDWSPA
+1451 L
-1466 PEDSNADASALSA
+1466 
-1479 LSAELTAYKA
+1479 
-1489 AQVETDKAQTEEIR
+1489 
-1503 AAKAVASGNQ
+1503 
-1513 AEITRLQ
+1513 
-1520 TAKAEK
+1520 
-1526 DEVATIARNALSAE
+1526 
-1540 WKRDA
+1540 
-1545 DNAKTAAVA
+1545 
-1554 AAVADAKVKADAAQ
+1554 
-1568 AAAERAAQAKAD
+1568 
-1580 AAQAAAAADAK
+1580 
-1591 TKSDAAKAAAIADAA
+1591 
-1606 AKDAQI
+1606 
-1612 KREAAADAKAK
+1612 
-1623 ADKALADAKSYSDT
+1623 
-1637 ASAKIDRLAETVSR
+1637 
-1651 NDAARSS
+1651 
-1658 EINTLTAKLESVEVG
+1658 
-1673 GRNYALSTGTA
+1673 
-1684 GKVLTVS
+1684 
-1691 GNNQTKNVTIDV
+1691 
-1703 SSALDLK
+1703 
-1710 QGDSLII
+1710 
-1717 SCDIELVN
+1717 
-1725 ATSPYGKPYPRIG
+1725 
-1738 AEFSVTYADNSVG
+1738 
-1751 YFAAWYDQA
+1751 
-1760 VSGTTKTLKQRIVAK
+1760 
-1775 HTVAKEVKA
+1775 
-1784 LRGIIV
+1784 IV

-2105 CRVGGNFDYSP
+2105 CRISGNFDYSP

>member
-211 VDAKLSYPHTAFAA
+211 VDVKLSYPHTAFAA

-285 VLTQPRFSTLAR
+285 VLIQPRFSTLAR

-411 DGYRTKTEY
+411 DGYRAKTEY
-420 AADNEAIARYGLNIK
+420 VADNEAIARYGLNIK

-734 YSKTNNLQTAA
+734 YSKTNNLQTAT

-986 NNQTKSVTLDVSS
+986 NNQTK
-999 SLDLKQGDALI
+999 
-1010 IACDLDIINATSMFG
+1010 
-1025 KPYPRIGVELSVTYS
+1025 
-1040 DNTIGYFSAWYD
+1040 
-1052 EAVKDA
+1052 
-1058 PKTLKR
+1058 
-1064 RLVAKHTVAKDVKA
+1064 
-1078 VRGLIVQARY
+1078 
-1088 QTSDSIKVSG
+1088 
-1098 VKLERGTVAT
+1098 
-1108 DWSPAPED
+1108 
-1116 SNADA
+1116 
-1121 SALSALSAELT
+1121 
-1132 AYKAAQVETDKAQ
+1132 
-1145 TEEIRAAKAVASG
+1145 
-1158 NQAEITRLQTAKA
+1158 
-1171 EKDEVATIARNAL
+1171 
-1184 SAEWKRDA
+1184 
-1192 DNAKTAAVAAAVAD
+1192 
-1206 AKVKADAAQAAA
+1206 
-1218 ERAAQAKADAAQAA
+1218 
-1232 AAADAKTKSD
+1232 
-1242 AAKAAAIADAAAK
+1242 
-1255 DAQIKREAAADA
+1255 
-1267 KAKADKAL
+1267 
-1275 ADAKSYSDTAS
+1275 
-1286 AKIDRLA
+1286 
-1293 ETVSRNDAARSSEIN
+1293 
-1308 TLTAKLESVEVG
+1308 
-1320 GRNYALST
+1320 
-1328 GTAGK
+1328 
-1333 VLTVSGNNQTKNVTI
+1333 NVTI
-1348 DVSSA
+1348 DVSAA

-1388 SVTYADNSV
+1388 SVTYADNSI
-1397 GYFAAWYDQAV
+1397 GYFAAWYDEAV
-1408 SGTTK
+1408 RGTTK

-1431 LRGIIVQARYQT
+1431 LR
-1443 SDSIKVSG
+1443 
-1451 VKLERGTVATDWSPA
+1451 
-1466 PEDSNADASALSA
+1466 N
-1479 LSAELTAYKA
+1479 
-1489 AQVETDKAQTEEIR
+1489 
-1503 AAKAVASGNQ
+1503 
-1513 AEITRLQ
+1513 
-1520 TAKAEK
+1520 
-1526 DEVATIARNALSAE
+1526 
-1540 WKRDA
+1540 
-1545 DNAKTAAVA
+1545 
-1554 AAVADAKVKADAAQ
+1554 
-1568 AAAERAAQAKAD
+1568 
-1580 AAQAAAAADAK
+1580 
-1591 TKSDAAKAAAIADAA
+1591 
-1606 AKDAQI
+1606 
-1612 KREAAADAKAK
+1612 
-1623 ADKALADAKSYSDT
+1623 
-1637 ASAKIDRLAETVSR
+1637 
-1651 NDAARSS
+1651 
-1658 EINTLTAKLESVEVG
+1658 
-1673 GRNYALSTGTA
+1673 
-1684 GKVLTVS
+1684 
-1691 GNNQTKNVTIDV
+1691 
-1703 SSALDLK
+1703 
-1710 QGDSLII
+1710 
-1717 SCDIELVN
+1717 
-1725 ATSPYGKPYPRIG
+1725 
-1738 AEFSVTYADNSVG
+1738 
-1751 YFAAWYDQA
+1751 
-1760 VSGTTKTLKQRIVAK
+1760 
-1775 HTVAKEVKA
+1775 
-1784 LRGIIV
+1784 IIV

-1838 QASSAVAEI
+1838 QASSAVADL
-1847 GGKIQSLY
+1847 GGKVQSLY

-2105 CRVGGNFDYSP
+2105 CRISGNFDYSP

>member
-1 MGGKSGGGQRTPYE
+1 M
-15 APNSLSSAQSLRI
+15 
-28 IDAVSEGV
+28 

-420 AADNEAIARYGLNIK
+420 VADNEAIARYGLNIK

-454 TLQTELRQQNAV
+454 ALQTELRQQNAV

-619 AVNTDGGTV
+619 AVNTDGGTI

-696 WSIDYAVT
+696 WSIDYTVT

-734 YSKTNNLQTAA
+734 YSKTNNLQTAT

-777 AGNTGEFTAAVQGRA
+777 AGNMGEFTAAVQGRA

-911 TDGDRAEAQA
+911 ADGDRAEAQA

-960 LENVEVGGRNY
+960 LESVEVGGRNY
-971 ALSTAAADKVLTVSG
+971 ALSTAAADKILTVSG

-1010 IACDLDIINATSMFG
+1010 IACDLDIVNATSMFG

-1171 EKDEVATIARNAL
+1171 EKGEVATIARSAL

-1218 ERAAQAKADAAQAA
+1218 ERAAQAKADAVQAA
-1232 AAADAKTKSD
+1232 AAADAKTKFD

-1308 TLTAKLESVEVG
+1308 TLTVKLENVEVG

-1328 GTAGK
+1328 AAADK
-1333 VLTVSGNNQTKNVTI
+1333 ILTVSGNNQTKSVTI

-1353 LDLKQGDSLIIS
+1353 LVLKQGDSLIIS

-1388 SVTYADNSV
+1388 SVTYADNSI
-1397 GYFAAWYDQAV
+1397 GYFAAWYDEAV
-1408 SGTTK
+1408 KDAPK
-1413 TLKQR
+1413 TLKR
-1418 IVAKHTVAKEVKA
+1418 RLIAKHTVAKEVKA
-1431 LRGIIVQARYQT
+1431 LR
-1443 SDSIKVSG
+1443 
-1451 VKLERGTVATDWSPA
+1451 
-1466 PEDSNADASALSA
+1466 N
-1479 LSAELTAYKA
+1479 
-1489 AQVETDKAQTEEIR
+1489 
-1503 AAKAVASGNQ
+1503 
-1513 AEITRLQ
+1513 
-1520 TAKAEK
+1520 
-1526 DEVATIARNALSAE
+1526 
-1540 WKRDA
+1540 
-1545 DNAKTAAVA
+1545 
-1554 AAVADAKVKADAAQ
+1554 
-1568 AAAERAAQAKAD
+1568 
-1580 AAQAAAAADAK
+1580 
-1591 TKSDAAKAAAIADAA
+1591 
-1606 AKDAQI
+1606 
-1612 KREAAADAKAK
+1612 
-1623 ADKALADAKSYSDT
+1623 
-1637 ASAKIDRLAETVSR
+1637 
-1651 NDAARSS
+1651 
-1658 EINTLTAKLESVEVG
+1658 
-1673 GRNYALSTGTA
+1673 
-1684 GKVLTVS
+1684 
-1691 GNNQTKNVTIDV
+1691 
-1703 SSALDLK
+1703 
-1710 QGDSLII
+1710 
-1717 SCDIELVN
+1717 
-1725 ATSPYGKPYPRIG
+1725 
-1738 AEFSVTYADNSVG
+1738 
-1751 YFAAWYDQA
+1751 
-1760 VSGTTKTLKQRIVAK
+1760 
-1775 HTVAKEVKA
+1775 
-1784 LRGIIV
+1784 IIV

-1838 QASSAVAEI
+1838 QASSAVAEL
-1847 GGKIQSLY
+1847 GGKVQSLY

-2105 CRVGGNFDYSP
+2105 CRISGNFDYSP

>member
-411 DGYRTKTEY
+411 DGYRAKTEY
-420 AADNEAIARYGLNIK
+420 VADNEAIARYGLNIK

-527 SLKSAKITAAAGNKV
+527 SLKSAKVTAAAGNKV
-542 TLEREVPLQAGDTW
+542 TLERAVPLQAGDTW

-960 LENVEVGGRNY
+960 LENVEVDGRNY

-1010 IACDLDIINATSMFG
+1010 IACDIDIVNATSMFG

-1171 EKDEVATIARNAL
+1171 EKDEVATIARSAL

-1308 TLTAKLESVEVG
+1308 TLTAKLENVEVG

-1388 SVTYADNSV
+1388 SVGYADNSI
-1397 GYFAAWYDQAV
+1397 GYFAAWYDQA
-1408 SGTTK
+1408 
-1413 TLKQR
+1413 
-1418 IVAKHTVAKEVKA
+1418 I
-1431 LRGIIVQARYQT
+1431 
-1443 SDSIKVSG
+1443 
-1451 VKLERGTVATDWSPA
+1451 
-1466 PEDSNADASALSA
+1466 
-1479 LSAELTAYKA
+1479 
-1489 AQVETDKAQTEEIR
+1489 
-1503 AAKAVASGNQ
+1503 
-1513 AEITRLQ
+1513 
-1520 TAKAEK
+1520 
-1526 DEVATIARNALSAE
+1526 
-1540 WKRDA
+1540 
-1545 DNAKTAAVA
+1545 
-1554 AAVADAKVKADAAQ
+1554 
-1568 AAAERAAQAKAD
+1568 
-1580 AAQAAAAADAK
+1580 
-1591 TKSDAAKAAAIADAA
+1591 
-1606 AKDAQI
+1606 
-1612 KREAAADAKAK
+1612 
-1623 ADKALADAKSYSDT
+1623 
-1637 ASAKIDRLAETVSR
+1637 
-1651 NDAARSS
+1651 
-1658 EINTLTAKLESVEVG
+1658 
-1673 GRNYALSTGTA
+1673 
-1684 GKVLTVS
+1684 
-1691 GNNQTKNVTIDV
+1691 
-1703 SSALDLK
+1703 
-1710 QGDSLII
+1710 
-1717 SCDIELVN
+1717 
-1725 ATSPYGKPYPRIG
+1725 
-1738 AEFSVTYADNSVG
+1738 
-1751 YFAAWYDQA
+1751 
-1760 VSGTTKTLKQRIVAK
+1760 SGTTKTLKQRIVAK

-1925 SGSVLAKHLAA
+1925 SGSVLARHLAA

-2105 CRVGGNFDYSP
+2105 CRISGNFDYSP

>member
-411 DGYRTKTEY
+411 DGYRAKTEY
-420 AADNEAIARYGLNIK
+420 VADNEAIARYGLNIK

-527 SLKSAKITAAAGNKV
+527 SLKSAKVTAAAGNKV
-542 TLEREVPLQAGDTW
+542 TLERAVPLQAGDTW

-696 WSIDYAVT
+696 WSIDYTVT

-734 YSKTNNLQTAA
+734 YSKTNNLQTAT

-842 LQEEARA
+842 LQEEARARTAAIQAESSA

-971 ALSTAAADKVLTVSG
+971 ALSTAAADKILTVSG
-986 NNQTKSVTLDVSS
+986 NNQTKNVTIDVSS
-999 SLDLKQGDALI
+999 ALELKQGDSLI
-1010 IACDLDIINATSMFG
+1010 ISCDIELVNATSPYG

-1121 SALSALSAELT
+1121 SALAALSAELT

-1171 EKDEVATIARNAL
+1171 EKDEVATIARSAL

-1308 TLTAKLESVEVG
+1308 TLTAKLENVEVG

-1328 GTAGK
+1328 AAADK
-1333 VLTVSGNNQTKNVTI
+1333 ILTVSGNNQTKNVTI

-1353 LDLKQGDSLIIS
+1353 LELKQGDSLIIS

-1376 YGKPYPRIGAEF
+1376 YGKPYPRIGVEL
-1388 SVTYADNSV
+1388 SVTYSDNTI
-1397 GYFAAWYDQAV
+1397 GYFSAWYDEAV
-1408 SGTTK
+1408 KDAPK
-1413 TLKQR
+1413 TLKR
-1418 IVAKHTVAKEVKA
+1418 RLVAKHTVAKDVKA
-1431 LRGIIVQARYQT
+1431 VRG
-1443 SDSIKVSG
+1443 
-1451 VKLERGTVATDWSPA
+1451 L
-1466 PEDSNADASALSA
+1466 
-1479 LSAELTAYKA
+1479 
-1489 AQVETDKAQTEEIR
+1489 
-1503 AAKAVASGNQ
+1503 
-1513 AEITRLQ
+1513 
-1520 TAKAEK
+1520 
-1526 DEVATIARNALSAE
+1526 
-1540 WKRDA
+1540 
-1545 DNAKTAAVA
+1545 
-1554 AAVADAKVKADAAQ
+1554 
-1568 AAAERAAQAKAD
+1568 
-1580 AAQAAAAADAK
+1580 
-1591 TKSDAAKAAAIADAA
+1591 
-1606 AKDAQI
+1606 
-1612 KREAAADAKAK
+1612 
-1623 ADKALADAKSYSDT
+1623 
-1637 ASAKIDRLAETVSR
+1637 
-1651 NDAARSS
+1651 
-1658 EINTLTAKLESVEVG
+1658 
-1673 GRNYALSTGTA
+1673 
-1684 GKVLTVS
+1684 
-1691 GNNQTKNVTIDV
+1691 
-1703 SSALDLK
+1703 
-1710 QGDSLII
+1710 
-1717 SCDIELVN
+1717 
-1725 ATSPYGKPYPRIG
+1725 
-1738 AEFSVTYADNSVG
+1738 
-1751 YFAAWYDQA
+1751 
-1760 VSGTTKTLKQRIVAK
+1760 
-1775 HTVAKEVKA
+1775 
-1784 LRGIIV
+1784 IV

-2105 CRVGGNFDYSP
+2105 CRISGNFDYSP

>member
-411 DGYRTKTEY
+411 DGYRAKTEY
-420 AADNEAIARYGLNIK
+420 VADNEAIARYGLNIK

-678 EIRGRN
+678 EMRGRN

-734 YSKTNNLQTAA
+734 YSKTNNLQTAT

-911 TDGDRAEAQA
+911 ADGDRAEAQA

-986 NNQTKSVTLDVSS
+986 NNQTKSVALDVSS

-1010 IACDLDIINATSMFG
+1010 IACDIDIVNATSMFG

-1064 RLVAKHTVAKDVKA
+1064 RLIAKHTVAKDVKA

-1328 GTAGK
+1328 AAADK
-1333 VLTVSGNNQTKNVTI
+1333 VLTVSGNNQTKSVTL
-1348 DVSSA
+1348 DVSSS
-1353 LDLKQGDSLIIS
+1353 LDLKQGDALIIA
-1365 CDIELVNATSP
+1365 CDLDIVNATSMF
-1376 YGKPYPRIGAEF
+1376 GKPYPRIGVEL
-1388 SVTYADNSV
+1388 SVTYSDNTI
-1397 GYFAAWYDQAV
+1397 GYFSAWYDEAV
-1408 SGTTK
+1408 KDAPK
-1413 TLKQR
+1413 TLKR
-1418 IVAKHTVAKEVKA
+1418 RLIAKHTVAKDVKA
-1431 LRGIIVQARYQT
+1431 VRG
-1443 SDSIKVSG
+1443 
-1451 VKLERGTVATDWSPA
+1451 L
-1466 PEDSNADASALSA
+1466 
-1479 LSAELTAYKA
+1479 
-1489 AQVETDKAQTEEIR
+1489 
-1503 AAKAVASGNQ
+1503 
-1513 AEITRLQ
+1513 
-1520 TAKAEK
+1520 
-1526 DEVATIARNALSAE
+1526 
-1540 WKRDA
+1540 
-1545 DNAKTAAVA
+1545 
-1554 AAVADAKVKADAAQ
+1554 
-1568 AAAERAAQAKAD
+1568 
-1580 AAQAAAAADAK
+1580 
-1591 TKSDAAKAAAIADAA
+1591 
-1606 AKDAQI
+1606 
-1612 KREAAADAKAK
+1612 
-1623 ADKALADAKSYSDT
+1623 
-1637 ASAKIDRLAETVSR
+1637 
-1651 NDAARSS
+1651 
-1658 EINTLTAKLESVEVG
+1658 
-1673 GRNYALSTGTA
+1673 
-1684 GKVLTVS
+1684 
-1691 GNNQTKNVTIDV
+1691 
-1703 SSALDLK
+1703 
-1710 QGDSLII
+1710 
-1717 SCDIELVN
+1717 
-1725 ATSPYGKPYPRIG
+1725 
-1738 AEFSVTYADNSVG
+1738 
-1751 YFAAWYDQA
+1751 
-1760 VSGTTKTLKQRIVAK
+1760 
-1775 HTVAKEVKA
+1775 
-1784 LRGIIV
+1784 IV

-1925 SGSVLAKHLAA
+1925 SGSVLARHLAA

-2105 CRVGGNFDYSP
+2105 CRISGNFDYSP

>member
-411 DGYRTKTEY
+411 DGYRAKTEY
-420 AADNEAIARYGLNIK
+420 VADNEAIARYGLNIK

-734 YSKTNNLQTAA
+734 YSKTNNLQTAT

-947 AARSSEINTLTAK
+947 AARASEINTLTAK

-986 NNQTKSVTLDVSS
+986 NNQTKNVTIDVSS
-999 SLDLKQGDALI
+999 ALELKQGDSLI
-1010 IACDLDIINATSMFG
+1010 ISCDIELVNATSPYG

-1121 SALSALSAELT
+1121 SALTALSAELT
-1132 AYKAAQVETDKAQ
+1132 AYKSAQVETDKAQ

-1171 EKDEVATIARNAL
+1171 EKDEVATIARSAL

-1232 AAADAKTKSD
+1232 AAADAKNKSD

-1308 TLTAKLESVEVG
+1308 TLTAKLENVEVG

-1328 GTAGK
+1328 AAADK

-1353 LDLKQGDSLIIS
+1353 LELKQGDSLIIS

-1376 YGKPYPRIGAEF
+1376 YGKPYPRIGVEL
-1388 SVTYADNSV
+1388 SVTYSDNTI
-1397 GYFAAWYDQAV
+1397 GYFSAWYDEAV
-1408 SGTTK
+1408 KDAPK
-1413 TLKQR
+1413 TLKR
-1418 IVAKHTVAKEVKA
+1418 RLVAKHTVAKDVKA
-1431 LRGIIVQARYQT
+1431 VRG
-1443 SDSIKVSG
+1443 
-1451 VKLERGTVATDWSPA
+1451 L
-1466 PEDSNADASALSA
+1466 
-1479 LSAELTAYKA
+1479 
-1489 AQVETDKAQTEEIR
+1489 
-1503 AAKAVASGNQ
+1503 
-1513 AEITRLQ
+1513 
-1520 TAKAEK
+1520 
-1526 DEVATIARNALSAE
+1526 
-1540 WKRDA
+1540 
-1545 DNAKTAAVA
+1545 
-1554 AAVADAKVKADAAQ
+1554 
-1568 AAAERAAQAKAD
+1568 
-1580 AAQAAAAADAK
+1580 
-1591 TKSDAAKAAAIADAA
+1591 
-1606 AKDAQI
+1606 
-1612 KREAAADAKAK
+1612 
-1623 ADKALADAKSYSDT
+1623 
-1637 ASAKIDRLAETVSR
+1637 
-1651 NDAARSS
+1651 
-1658 EINTLTAKLESVEVG
+1658 
-1673 GRNYALSTGTA
+1673 
-1684 GKVLTVS
+1684 
-1691 GNNQTKNVTIDV
+1691 
-1703 SSALDLK
+1703 
-1710 QGDSLII
+1710 
-1717 SCDIELVN
+1717 
-1725 ATSPYGKPYPRIG
+1725 
-1738 AEFSVTYADNSVG
+1738 
-1751 YFAAWYDQA
+1751 
-1760 VSGTTKTLKQRIVAK
+1760 
-1775 HTVAKEVKA
+1775 
-1784 LRGIIV
+1784 IV

-1847 GGKIQSLY
+1847 GGKVQSLY

-2105 CRVGGNFDYSP
+2105 CRISGNFDYSP

>member
-411 DGYRTKTEY
+411 DGYRAKTEY
-420 AADNEAIARYGLNIK
+420 VADNEAITRYGLNIK

-527 SLKSAKITAAAGNKV
+527 SLKSAKVTAAAGNKV
-542 TLEREVPLQAGDTW
+542 TLERAVPLQAGDTW

-734 YSKTNNLQTAA
+734 YSKTNNLQTAT

-947 AARSSEINTLTAK
+947 AARASEINTLTAK

-986 NNQTKSVTLDVSS
+986 NNQTKNVTIDVSS
-999 SLDLKQGDALI
+999 ALELKQGDSLI
-1010 IACDLDIINATSMFG
+1010 ISCDIELVNATSPYG

-1121 SALSALSAELT
+1121 SALTALSAELT

-1171 EKDEVATIARNAL
+1171 EKDEVATIARSAL

-1232 AAADAKTKSD
+1232 AAADAKNKSD

-1308 TLTAKLESVEVG
+1308 TLTAKLENVEVG

-1328 GTAGK
+1328 AAADK

-1353 LDLKQGDSLIIS
+1353 LELKQGDSLIIS

-1376 YGKPYPRIGAEF
+1376 YGKPYPRIGVEL
-1388 SVTYADNSV
+1388 SVTYSDNTI
-1397 GYFAAWYDQAV
+1397 GYFSAWYDEAV
-1408 SGTTK
+1408 KDAPK
-1413 TLKQR
+1413 TLKR
-1418 IVAKHTVAKEVKA
+1418 RLVAKHTVAKDVKA
-1431 LRGIIVQARYQT
+1431 VRG
-1443 SDSIKVSG
+1443 
-1451 VKLERGTVATDWSPA
+1451 L
-1466 PEDSNADASALSA
+1466 
-1479 LSAELTAYKA
+1479 
-1489 AQVETDKAQTEEIR
+1489 
-1503 AAKAVASGNQ
+1503 
-1513 AEITRLQ
+1513 
-1520 TAKAEK
+1520 
-1526 DEVATIARNALSAE
+1526 
-1540 WKRDA
+1540 
-1545 DNAKTAAVA
+1545 
-1554 AAVADAKVKADAAQ
+1554 
-1568 AAAERAAQAKAD
+1568 
-1580 AAQAAAAADAK
+1580 
-1591 TKSDAAKAAAIADAA
+1591 
-1606 AKDAQI
+1606 
-1612 KREAAADAKAK
+1612 
-1623 ADKALADAKSYSDT
+1623 
-1637 ASAKIDRLAETVSR
+1637 
-1651 NDAARSS
+1651 
-1658 EINTLTAKLESVEVG
+1658 
-1673 GRNYALSTGTA
+1673 
-1684 GKVLTVS
+1684 
-1691 GNNQTKNVTIDV
+1691 
-1703 SSALDLK
+1703 
-1710 QGDSLII
+1710 
-1717 SCDIELVN
+1717 
-1725 ATSPYGKPYPRIG
+1725 
-1738 AEFSVTYADNSVG
+1738 
-1751 YFAAWYDQA
+1751 
-1760 VSGTTKTLKQRIVAK
+1760 
-1775 HTVAKEVKA
+1775 
-1784 LRGIIV
+1784 IV

>member
-271 KTAWTNNPAWVFYD
+271 KTAWTNNPAWIFYD

-527 SLKSAKITAAAGNKV
+527 SLKSAKITAAAGNKI

-678 EIRGRN
+678 EMRGRN

-734 YSKTNNLQTAA
+734 YSKTNNLQTAT

-1010 IACDLDIINATSMFG
+1010 IACDLDIVNATSMYG

-1088 QTSDSIKVSG
+1088 QTSESIKVSN

-1171 EKDEVATIARNAL
+1171 EKDEVATIARSAL

-1232 AAADAKTKSD
+1232 AAADAKNKSD

-1308 TLTAKLESVEVG
+1308 TLTAKLENVEVG

-1353 LDLKQGDSLIIS
+1353 LELKQGDSLIIS

-1397 GYFAAWYDQAV
+1397 GYFAAWYDQAI

-1431 LRGIIVQARYQT
+1431 LR
-1443 SDSIKVSG
+1443 
-1451 VKLERGTVATDWSPA
+1451 
-1466 PEDSNADASALSA
+1466 N
-1479 LSAELTAYKA
+1479 
-1489 AQVETDKAQTEEIR
+1489 
-1503 AAKAVASGNQ
+1503 
-1513 AEITRLQ
+1513 
-1520 TAKAEK
+1520 
-1526 DEVATIARNALSAE
+1526 
-1540 WKRDA
+1540 
-1545 DNAKTAAVA
+1545 
-1554 AAVADAKVKADAAQ
+1554 
-1568 AAAERAAQAKAD
+1568 
-1580 AAQAAAAADAK
+1580 
-1591 TKSDAAKAAAIADAA
+1591 
-1606 AKDAQI
+1606 
-1612 KREAAADAKAK
+1612 
-1623 ADKALADAKSYSDT
+1623 
-1637 ASAKIDRLAETVSR
+1637 
-1651 NDAARSS
+1651 
-1658 EINTLTAKLESVEVG
+1658 
-1673 GRNYALSTGTA
+1673 
-1684 GKVLTVS
+1684 
-1691 GNNQTKNVTIDV
+1691 
-1703 SSALDLK
+1703 
-1710 QGDSLII
+1710 
-1717 SCDIELVN
+1717 
-1725 ATSPYGKPYPRIG
+1725 
-1738 AEFSVTYADNSVG
+1738 
-1751 YFAAWYDQA
+1751 
-1760 VSGTTKTLKQRIVAK
+1760 
-1775 HTVAKEVKA
+1775 
-1784 LRGIIV
+1784 IIV

-1867 AVAGVAVGAD
+1867 AVAGVALGAD

-2026 SLQLYMDGVIQ
+2026 SLQLYMDGVMQ
-2037 REVTI
+2037 RGVTI

-2105 CRVGGNFDYSP
+2105 CRISGNFDYSP

>member
-411 DGYRTKTEY
+411 DGYRAKTEY
-420 AADNEAIARYGLNIK
+420 VADNEAIARYGLNIK

-527 SLKSAKITAAAGNKV
+527 SLKSAKVTAAAGNKV
-542 TLEREVPLQAGDTW
+542 TLERAVPLQAGDTW

-1010 IACDLDIINATSMFG
+1010 IACDIDIVNATSMFG

-1171 EKDEVATIARNAL
+1171 EKDEVATIARSAL

-1308 TLTAKLESVEVG
+1308 TLTAKLENVEVG

-1388 SVTYADNSV
+1388 SVGYADNSI
-1397 GYFAAWYDQAV
+1397 GYFAAWYDQA
-1408 SGTTK
+1408 
-1413 TLKQR
+1413 
-1418 IVAKHTVAKEVKA
+1418 I
-1431 LRGIIVQARYQT
+1431 
-1443 SDSIKVSG
+1443 
-1451 VKLERGTVATDWSPA
+1451 
-1466 PEDSNADASALSA
+1466 
-1479 LSAELTAYKA
+1479 
-1489 AQVETDKAQTEEIR
+1489 
-1503 AAKAVASGNQ
+1503 
-1513 AEITRLQ
+1513 
-1520 TAKAEK
+1520 
-1526 DEVATIARNALSAE
+1526 
-1540 WKRDA
+1540 
-1545 DNAKTAAVA
+1545 
-1554 AAVADAKVKADAAQ
+1554 
-1568 AAAERAAQAKAD
+1568 
-1580 AAQAAAAADAK
+1580 
-1591 TKSDAAKAAAIADAA
+1591 
-1606 AKDAQI
+1606 
-1612 KREAAADAKAK
+1612 
-1623 ADKALADAKSYSDT
+1623 
-1637 ASAKIDRLAETVSR
+1637 
-1651 NDAARSS
+1651 
-1658 EINTLTAKLESVEVG
+1658 
-1673 GRNYALSTGTA
+1673 
-1684 GKVLTVS
+1684 
-1691 GNNQTKNVTIDV
+1691 
-1703 SSALDLK
+1703 
-1710 QGDSLII
+1710 
-1717 SCDIELVN
+1717 
-1725 ATSPYGKPYPRIG
+1725 
-1738 AEFSVTYADNSVG
+1738 
-1751 YFAAWYDQA
+1751 
-1760 VSGTTKTLKQRIVAK
+1760 SGTTKTLKQRIVAK

-1925 SGSVLAKHLAA
+1925 SGSVLARHLAA

-2105 CRVGGNFDYSP
+2105 CRISGNFDYSP

>member
-319 VDDGFGGKEPRFV
+319 VNDGFGGKEPRFV

-411 DGYRTKTEY
+411 DGYRAKTEY
-420 AADNEAIARYGLNIK
+420 VADNEAIARYGLNIK

-527 SLKSAKITAAAGNKV
+527 SLKSAKVTAAAGNKV
-542 TLEREVPLQAGDTW
+542 TLERAVPLQAGDTW

-734 YSKTNNLQTAA
+734 YSKTNNLQTAT

-911 TDGDRAEAQA
+911 ADGDRAEAQA

-960 LENVEVGGRNY
+960 LESVEVGGRNY

-986 NNQTKSVTLDVSS
+986 NNQTKSVALDVSS

-1010 IACDLDIINATSMFG
+1010 IACDIDIVNATSTFG

-1121 SALSALSAELT
+1121 SALTALSAELT

-1376 YGKPYPRIGAEF
+1376 YGKPYPRIGVEF
-1388 SVTYADNSV
+1388 SVTYADNSI
-1397 GYFAAWYDQAV
+1397 GYFAAWY
-1408 SGTTK
+1408 
-1413 TLKQR
+1413 
-1418 IVAKHTVAKEVKA
+1418 
-1431 LRGIIVQARYQT
+1431 
-1443 SDSIKVSG
+1443 
-1451 VKLERGTVATDWSPA
+1451 
-1466 PEDSNADASALSA
+1466 
-1479 LSAELTAYKA
+1479 
-1489 AQVETDKAQTEEIR
+1489 EE
-1503 AAKAVASGNQ
+1503 
-1513 AEITRLQ
+1513 
-1520 TAKAEK
+1520 
-1526 DEVATIARNALSAE
+1526 
-1540 WKRDA
+1540 
-1545 DNAKTAAVA
+1545 
-1554 AAVADAKVKADAAQ
+1554 
-1568 AAAERAAQAKAD
+1568 
-1580 AAQAAAAADAK
+1580 
-1591 TKSDAAKAAAIADAA
+1591 
-1606 AKDAQI
+1606 
-1612 KREAAADAKAK
+1612 
-1623 ADKALADAKSYSDT
+1623 
-1637 ASAKIDRLAETVSR
+1637 
-1651 NDAARSS
+1651 
-1658 EINTLTAKLESVEVG
+1658 
-1673 GRNYALSTGTA
+1673 
-1684 GKVLTVS
+1684 
-1691 GNNQTKNVTIDV
+1691 
-1703 SSALDLK
+1703 
-1710 QGDSLII
+1710 
-1717 SCDIELVN
+1717 
-1725 ATSPYGKPYPRIG
+1725 
-1738 AEFSVTYADNSVG
+1738 
-1751 YFAAWYDQA
+1751 A

-2105 CRVGGNFDYSP
+2105 CRISGNFDYSP

>member
-411 DGYRTKTEY
+411 DGYRAKTEY
-420 AADNEAIARYGLNIK
+420 VADNEAIARYGLNIK

-734 YSKTNNLQTAA
+734 YSKTNNLQTAT

-947 AARSSEINTLTAK
+947 AARASEINTLTAK

-1010 IACDLDIINATSMFG
+1010 IACDLDIVNATSMYG

-1088 QTSDSIKVSG
+1088 QTSESIKVSN

-1171 EKDEVATIARNAL
+1171 EKDEVATIARSAL

-1232 AAADAKTKSD
+1232 AAADAKNKSD

-1308 TLTAKLESVEVG
+1308 TLTAKLENVEVG

-1328 GTAGK
+1328 AAADK
-1333 VLTVSGNNQTKNVTI
+1333 VLTVSGNNQTKSVTL
-1348 DVSSA
+1348 DVSSS
-1353 LDLKQGDSLIIS
+1353 LDLKQGDALIIA
-1365 CDIELVNATSP
+1365 CDLDIVNATSM
-1376 YGKPYPRIGAEF
+1376 YGKPYPRIGVEL
-1388 SVTYADNSV
+1388 SVTYSDNTI
-1397 GYFAAWYDQAV
+1397 GYFSAWYDEAV
-1408 SGTTK
+1408 KDAPK
-1413 TLKQR
+1413 TLKR
-1418 IVAKHTVAKEVKA
+1418 RLVAKHTVAKDVKA
-1431 LRGIIVQARYQT
+1431 VRG
-1443 SDSIKVSG
+1443 
-1451 VKLERGTVATDWSPA
+1451 L
-1466 PEDSNADASALSA
+1466 
-1479 LSAELTAYKA
+1479 
-1489 AQVETDKAQTEEIR
+1489 
-1503 AAKAVASGNQ
+1503 
-1513 AEITRLQ
+1513 
-1520 TAKAEK
+1520 
-1526 DEVATIARNALSAE
+1526 
-1540 WKRDA
+1540 
-1545 DNAKTAAVA
+1545 
-1554 AAVADAKVKADAAQ
+1554 
-1568 AAAERAAQAKAD
+1568 
-1580 AAQAAAAADAK
+1580 
-1591 TKSDAAKAAAIADAA
+1591 
-1606 AKDAQI
+1606 
-1612 KREAAADAKAK
+1612 
-1623 ADKALADAKSYSDT
+1623 
-1637 ASAKIDRLAETVSR
+1637 
-1651 NDAARSS
+1651 
-1658 EINTLTAKLESVEVG
+1658 
-1673 GRNYALSTGTA
+1673 
-1684 GKVLTVS
+1684 
-1691 GNNQTKNVTIDV
+1691 
-1703 SSALDLK
+1703 
-1710 QGDSLII
+1710 
-1717 SCDIELVN
+1717 
-1725 ATSPYGKPYPRIG
+1725 
-1738 AEFSVTYADNSVG
+1738 
-1751 YFAAWYDQA
+1751 
-1760 VSGTTKTLKQRIVAK
+1760 
-1775 HTVAKEVKA
+1775 
-1784 LRGIIV
+1784 IV

-2105 CRVGGNFDYSP
+2105 CRISGNFDYSP

>member
-411 DGYRTKTEY
+411 DGYRAKTEY
-420 AADNEAIARYGLNIK
+420 VADNEAIARYGLNIK

-527 SLKSAKITAAAGNKV
+527 SLKSAKVTAAAGNKV
-542 TLEREVPLQAGDTW
+542 TLERAVPLQAGDTW

-619 AVNTDGGTV
+619 AVNIDGGTV

-859 ARTAELARKSSEIG
+859 ARTAAIQAESSARTAELARKSSEIG

-1010 IACDLDIINATSMFG
+1010 IACDIDIVNATSTFG

-1171 EKDEVATIARNAL
+1171 EKDEVATIARSAL

-1242 AAKAAAIADAAAK
+1242 AAKTAAIADAAAK

-1308 TLTAKLESVEVG
+1308 TLTAKLENVEVG

-1376 YGKPYPRIGAEF
+1376 HGKPYPRIGAEF
-1388 SVTYADNSV
+1388 SVTYADNSI
-1397 GYFAAWYDQAV
+1397 GYFAAWYDEAV
-1408 SGTTK
+1408 SGTSK

-1431 LRGIIVQARYQT
+1431 LR
-1443 SDSIKVSG
+1443 S
-1451 VKLERGTVATDWSPA
+1451 
-1466 PEDSNADASALSA
+1466 
-1479 LSAELTAYKA
+1479 
-1489 AQVETDKAQTEEIR
+1489 
-1503 AAKAVASGNQ
+1503 
-1513 AEITRLQ
+1513 
-1520 TAKAEK
+1520 
-1526 DEVATIARNALSAE
+1526 
-1540 WKRDA
+1540 
-1545 DNAKTAAVA
+1545 
-1554 AAVADAKVKADAAQ
+1554 
-1568 AAAERAAQAKAD
+1568 
-1580 AAQAAAAADAK
+1580 
-1591 TKSDAAKAAAIADAA
+1591 
-1606 AKDAQI
+1606 
-1612 KREAAADAKAK
+1612 
-1623 ADKALADAKSYSDT
+1623 
-1637 ASAKIDRLAETVSR
+1637 
-1651 NDAARSS
+1651 
-1658 EINTLTAKLESVEVG
+1658 
-1673 GRNYALSTGTA
+1673 
-1684 GKVLTVS
+1684 
-1691 GNNQTKNVTIDV
+1691 
-1703 SSALDLK
+1703 
-1710 QGDSLII
+1710 
-1717 SCDIELVN
+1717 
-1725 ATSPYGKPYPRIG
+1725 
-1738 AEFSVTYADNSVG
+1738 
-1751 YFAAWYDQA
+1751 
-1760 VSGTTKTLKQRIVAK
+1760 
-1775 HTVAKEVKA
+1775 
-1784 LRGIIV
+1784 IIV

-1847 GGKIQSLY
+1847 GGKVQSLY

-1867 AVAGVAVGAD
+1867 AVAGVALGAD

-2105 CRVGGNFDYSP
+2105 CRISGNFDYSP

>member
-411 DGYRTKTEY
+411 DGYRAKTEY
-420 AADNEAIARYGLNIK
+420 VADNEAIARYGLNIK

-527 SLKSAKITAAAGNKV
+527 SLKSAKVTAAAGNKV
-542 TLEREVPLQAGDTW
+542 TLERAVPLQAGDTW

-619 AVNTDGGTV
+619 AVNIDGGTV

-859 ARTAELARKSSEIG
+859 ARTAAIQAESSARTAELARKSSEIG

-960 LENVEVGGRNY
+960 LESVEVGGRNY
-971 ALSTAAADKVLTVSG
+971 ALSTAAADKILTVSG

-1010 IACDLDIINATSMFG
+1010 IACDLDIVNATSMFG

-1348 DVSSA
+1348 DVSAA

-1388 SVTYADNSV
+1388 SVTYADNSI
-1397 GYFAAWYDQAV
+1397 GYFAAWYDEAV

-1431 LRGIIVQARYQT
+1431 LR
-1443 SDSIKVSG
+1443 S
-1451 VKLERGTVATDWSPA
+1451 
-1466 PEDSNADASALSA
+1466 
-1479 LSAELTAYKA
+1479 
-1489 AQVETDKAQTEEIR
+1489 
-1503 AAKAVASGNQ
+1503 
-1513 AEITRLQ
+1513 
-1520 TAKAEK
+1520 
-1526 DEVATIARNALSAE
+1526 
-1540 WKRDA
+1540 
-1545 DNAKTAAVA
+1545 
-1554 AAVADAKVKADAAQ
+1554 
-1568 AAAERAAQAKAD
+1568 
-1580 AAQAAAAADAK
+1580 
-1591 TKSDAAKAAAIADAA
+1591 
-1606 AKDAQI
+1606 
-1612 KREAAADAKAK
+1612 
-1623 ADKALADAKSYSDT
+1623 
-1637 ASAKIDRLAETVSR
+1637 
-1651 NDAARSS
+1651 
-1658 EINTLTAKLESVEVG
+1658 
-1673 GRNYALSTGTA
+1673 
-1684 GKVLTVS
+1684 
-1691 GNNQTKNVTIDV
+1691 
-1703 SSALDLK
+1703 
-1710 QGDSLII
+1710 
-1717 SCDIELVN
+1717 
-1725 ATSPYGKPYPRIG
+1725 
-1738 AEFSVTYADNSVG
+1738 
-1751 YFAAWYDQA
+1751 
-1760 VSGTTKTLKQRIVAK
+1760 
-1775 HTVAKEVKA
+1775 
-1784 LRGIIV
+1784 IIV

-1847 GGKIQSLY
+1847 GGKVQSLY

-1867 AVAGVAVGAD
+1867 AVAGVALGAD

-2105 CRVGGNFDYSP
+2105 CRISGNFDYSP

>member
-411 DGYRTKTEY
+411 DGYRAKTEY
-420 AADNEAIARYGLNIK
+420 VADNEAIARYGLNIK

-527 SLKSAKITAAAGNKV
+527 SLKSAKVTAAAGNKV
-542 TLEREVPLQAGDTW
+542 TLERAVPLQAGDTW

-643 YDIKIYRNNSLYR
+643 YDIKVYRNNSLYR

-734 YSKTNNLQTAA
+734 YSKTNNLQTAT

-842 LQEEARA
+842 LQEEARARTAAIQAESSA

-1010 IACDLDIINATSMFG
+1010 IACDLDIVNATSTFG

-1171 EKDEVATIARNAL
+1171 EKDEVATIARSAL

-1308 TLTAKLESVEVG
+1308 TLTAKLENVEVG

-1328 GTAGK
+1328 AAADK
-1333 VLTVSGNNQTKNVTI
+1333 VLTVSGNNQTKSVTL
-1348 DVSSA
+1348 DVSSS
-1353 LDLKQGDSLIIS
+1353 LDLKQGDALIIA
-1365 CDIELVNATSP
+1365 CDLDIVNATSTF
-1376 YGKPYPRIGAEF
+1376 GKPYPRIGVEL
-1388 SVTYADNSV
+1388 SVTYSDNTI
-1397 GYFAAWYDQAV
+1397 GYFSAWYDEAV
-1408 SGTTK
+1408 KDAPK
-1413 TLKQR
+1413 TLKR
-1418 IVAKHTVAKEVKA
+1418 RLVAKHTVAKDVKA
-1431 LRGIIVQARYQT
+1431 VRGLIVQARYQT

-1466 PEDSNADASALSA
+1466 PEDSNADA
-1479 LSAELTAYKA
+1479 
-1489 AQVETDKAQTEEIR
+1489 
-1503 AAKAVASGNQ
+1503 
-1513 AEITRLQ
+1513 
-1520 TAKAEK
+1520 
-1526 DEVATIARNALSAE
+1526 
-1540 WKRDA
+1540 
-1545 DNAKTAAVA
+1545 
-1554 AAVADAKVKADAAQ
+1554 
-1568 AAAERAAQAKAD
+1568 
-1580 AAQAAAAADAK
+1580 
-1591 TKSDAAKAAAIADAA
+1591 
-1606 AKDAQI
+1606 
-1612 KREAAADAKAK
+1612 
-1623 ADKALADAKSYSDT
+1623 
-1637 ASAKIDRLAETVSR
+1637 
-1651 NDAARSS
+1651 
-1658 EINTLTAKLESVEVG
+1658 
-1673 GRNYALSTGTA
+1673 
-1684 GKVLTVS
+1684 
-1691 GNNQTKNVTIDV
+1691 
-1703 SSALDLK
+1703 
-1710 QGDSLII
+1710 
-1717 SCDIELVN
+1717 
-1725 ATSPYGKPYPRIG
+1725 
-1738 AEFSVTYADNSVG
+1738 
-1751 YFAAWYDQA
+1751 
-1760 VSGTTKTLKQRIVAK
+1760 
-1775 HTVAKEVKA
+1775 
-1784 LRGIIV
+1784 
-1790 QARYQT
+1790 
-1796 SDSIKV
+1796 
-1802 SGVKLERG
+1802 
-1810 TVATDWSP
+1810 
-1818 APEDSNADT
+1818 

>member
-411 DGYRTKTEY
+411 DGYRAKTEY
-420 AADNEAIARYGLNIK
+420 VADNEAIARYGLNIK

-734 YSKTNNLQTAA
+734 YSKTNNLQTAT

-842 LQEEARA
+842 LQAESSARTAAIQAESSA

-892 VTSAQGNTAA
+892 VTSAQDNTAA

-911 TDGDRAEAQA
+911 ADGDRAEAQV

-960 LENVEVGGRNY
+960 LDGMQVGGRNLIRDSAAEVRNANY
-971 ALSTAAADKVLTVSG
+971 LMQTYSLSDGTLQEGEPVVLTLWGELGSDREAFWPFNSDG
-986 NNQTKSVTLDVSS
+986 WNWL
-999 SLDLKQGDALI
+999 
-1010 IACDLDIINATSMFG
+1010 
-1025 KPYPRIGVELSVTYS
+1025 GVM
-1040 DNTIGYFSAWYD
+1040 
-1052 EAVKDA
+1052 K
-1058 PKTLKR
+1058 
-1064 RLVAKHTVAKDVKA
+1064 
-1078 VRGLIVQARY
+1078 
-1088 QTSDSIKVSG
+1088 KVSDG
-1098 VKLERGTVAT
+1098 VYRIVTTWKRSKNNPSNDRLLIYCGPNTGKTTSRIDRIKLERGTVGT
-1108 DWSPAPED
+1108 DWTPAPED
-1116 SNADA
+1116 GATAA
-1121 SALSALSAELT
+1121 SEVAAQFA
-1132 AYKAAQVETDKAQ
+1132 AYKTAQAEVDKAQ
-1145 TEEIRAAKAVASG
+1145 TSDLTAAKSALAGAVADITSIKTTKADKSEVAALARATLASEWKSAADAAKTAAIAAAQIDAKTKADAARAAAEMVA
-1158 NQAEITRLQTAKA
+1158 QAKA
-1171 EKDEVATIARNAL
+1171 EA
-1184 SAEWKRDA
+1184 
-1192 DNAKTAAVAAAVAD
+1192 AKTAAVASAAGT
-1206 AKVKADAAQAAA
+1206 
-1218 ERAAQAKADAAQAA
+1218 AQAKA
-1232 AAADAKTKSD
+1232 D

-1255 DAQIKREAAADA
+1255 DAVVKQQAAADA
-1267 KAKADKAL
+1267 KAKADAAL
-1275 ADAKSYSDTAS
+1275 NAAKTYSDGLNRDVS
-1286 AKIDRLA
+1286 AKVDRLS
-1293 ETVSRNDAARSSEIN
+1293 ETVTRQDSARASEIN
-1308 TLTAKLESVEVG
+1308 TLTAKLDGMRVG
-1320 GRNYALST
+1320 GRNLIRDSAAEVRNANYLMQTYSLSD
-1328 GTAGK
+1328 GTLQEGEPV
-1333 VLTVSGNNQTKNVTI
+1333 VLTLWGELGSDREAFWPFNSDGWNWLGVMKKVSDGV
-1348 DVSSA
+1348 
-1353 LDLKQGDSLIIS
+1353 
-1365 CDIELVNATSP
+1365 
-1376 YGKPYPRIGAEF
+1376 Y
-1388 SVTYADNSV
+1388 
-1397 GYFAAWYDQAV
+1397 
-1408 SGTTK
+1408 
-1413 TLKQR
+1413 R
-1418 IVAKHTVAKEVKA
+1418 IVTTWKRAKNNPPNDRLLIYCGPNTGKTVS
-1431 LRGIIVQARYQT
+1431 RIDRI
-1443 SDSIKVSG
+1443 
-1451 VKLERGTVATDWSPA
+1451 KLERGTVATDWTPA
-1466 PEDSNADASALSA
+1466 PEDGA
-1479 LSAELTAYKA
+1479 
-1489 AQVETDKAQTEEIR
+1489 
-1503 AAKAVASGNQ
+1503 
-1513 AEITRLQ
+1513 
-1520 TAKAEK
+1520 
-1526 DEVATIARNALSAE
+1526 
-1540 WKRDA
+1540 
-1545 DNAKTAAVA
+1545 TAASSL
-1554 AAVADAKVKADAAQ
+1554 AAVVQ
-1568 AAAERAAQAKAD
+1568 Q
-1580 AAQAAAAADAK
+1580 
-1591 TKSDAAKAAAIADAA
+1591 TS
-1606 AKDAQI
+1606 
-1612 KREAAADAKAK
+1612 
-1623 ADKALADAKSYSDT
+1623 T
-1637 ASAKIDRLAETVSR
+1637 AVTEL
-1651 NDAARSS
+1651 
-1658 EINTLTAKLESVEVG
+1658 G
-1673 GRNYALSTGTA
+1673 
-1684 GKVLTVS
+1684 GKV
-1691 GNNQTKNVTIDV
+1691 
-1703 SSALDLK
+1703 
-1710 QGDSLII
+1710 
-1717 SCDIELVN
+1717 
-1725 ATSPYGKPYPRIG
+1725 
-1738 AEFSVTYADNSVG
+1738 
-1751 YFAAWYDQA
+1751 
-1760 VSGTTKTLKQRIVAK
+1760 
-1775 HTVAKEVKA
+1775 
-1784 LRGIIV
+1784 
-1790 QARYQT
+1790 
-1796 SDSIKV
+1796 
-1802 SGVKLERG
+1802 
-1810 TVATDWSP
+1810 
-1818 APEDSNADT
+1818 
-1827 SALTALSAKVQ
+1827 
-1838 QASSAVAEI
+1838 
-1847 GGKIQSLY
+1847 QSLY
-1855 TLKTEAIAGGRR
+1855 TLKTEAISGGRK
-1867 AVAGVAVGAD
+1867 AIAGIAIGAD
-1877 GKTGSG
+1877 GQTGSG
-1883 EILLMADKVAY
+1883 EILLMSNKVGY
-1894 VDPKDKTVTPAF
+1894 VDPKDKSVTPAF
-1906 VTVIENGRA
+1906 VTVIENGKA

-1925 SGSVLAKHLAA
+1925 TGSILAKHIAA
-1936 NLTVE
+1936 NQTIE

-1951 AGLINGGTIR
+1951 AGLIKGGTIS

-1999 QIPDSRKARR
+1999 QIPDSRKTRR

-2026 SLQLYMDGVIQ
+2026 SLQLHMDGVIQ

-2048 IERNEK
+2048 IEHRSEPRYSTWTSGFNRNIRVGNEMV
-2054 FSVWVPGGP
+2054 SIDIPSAHISGGIP
-2063 PLYMRTPQDV
+2063 I
-2073 PLSFSVPFHL
+2073 SFSIPFHL
-2083 PKIGSISFQKGIDG
+2083 PKTGSISFQKGIDG

-2105 CRVGGNFDYSP
+2105 CRINGNFDYSP
-2116 LGDLSGIVCLI
+2116 LGDLSGIVCL
-2127 V
+2127 VV

>member
-285 VLTQPRFSTLAR
+285 VLTQPRFSTLAH

-411 DGYRTKTEY
+411 DGYRAKTEY
-420 AADNEAIARYGLNIK
+420 VADNEAIARYGLNIK

-696 WSIDYAVT
+696 WSIDYTVT

-734 YSKTNNLQTAA
+734 YSKTNNLQTAT

-1010 IACDLDIINATSMFG
+1010 IACDLDIVNATSMYG

-1088 QTSDSIKVSG
+1088 QTSESIKVSN

-1171 EKDEVATIARNAL
+1171 EKDEVATIARSAL

-1232 AAADAKTKSD
+1232 AAADAKNKSD

-1308 TLTAKLESVEVG
+1308 TLTAKLENVEVG

-1353 LDLKQGDSLIIS
+1353 LELKQGDSLIIS

-1397 GYFAAWYDQAV
+1397 GYFAAWYDEAV
-1408 SGTTK
+1408 SGKTK

-1431 LRGIIVQARYQT
+1431 LR
-1443 SDSIKVSG
+1443 S
-1451 VKLERGTVATDWSPA
+1451 
-1466 PEDSNADASALSA
+1466 
-1479 LSAELTAYKA
+1479 
-1489 AQVETDKAQTEEIR
+1489 
-1503 AAKAVASGNQ
+1503 
-1513 AEITRLQ
+1513 
-1520 TAKAEK
+1520 
-1526 DEVATIARNALSAE
+1526 
-1540 WKRDA
+1540 
-1545 DNAKTAAVA
+1545 
-1554 AAVADAKVKADAAQ
+1554 
-1568 AAAERAAQAKAD
+1568 
-1580 AAQAAAAADAK
+1580 
-1591 TKSDAAKAAAIADAA
+1591 
-1606 AKDAQI
+1606 
-1612 KREAAADAKAK
+1612 
-1623 ADKALADAKSYSDT
+1623 
-1637 ASAKIDRLAETVSR
+1637 
-1651 NDAARSS
+1651 
-1658 EINTLTAKLESVEVG
+1658 
-1673 GRNYALSTGTA
+1673 
-1684 GKVLTVS
+1684 
-1691 GNNQTKNVTIDV
+1691 
-1703 SSALDLK
+1703 
-1710 QGDSLII
+1710 
-1717 SCDIELVN
+1717 
-1725 ATSPYGKPYPRIG
+1725 
-1738 AEFSVTYADNSVG
+1738 
-1751 YFAAWYDQA
+1751 
-1760 VSGTTKTLKQRIVAK
+1760 
-1775 HTVAKEVKA
+1775 
-1784 LRGIIV
+1784 IIV

-1867 AVAGVAVGAD
+1867 AVAGVALGAD

-2105 CRVGGNFDYSP
+2105 CRISGNFDYSP

>member
-420 AADNEAIARYGLNIK
+420 VADNEAIARYGLNIK

-527 SLKSAKITAAAGNKV
+527 SLKSTKITAAAGNKV

-734 YSKTNNLQTAA
+734 YSKTNNLQTAT

-892 VTSAQGNTAA
+892 VTSAQDNTAA

-947 AARSSEINTLTAK
+947 AARASEINTLTAK

-1010 IACDLDIINATSMFG
+1010 IACDIDIVNATSTFG

-1171 EKDEVATIARNAL
+1171 EKDEVATIARSAL

-1308 TLTAKLESVEVG
+1308 TLTAKLENVEVG

-1365 CDIELVNATSP
+1365 CDIELENATSP

-1388 SVTYADNSV
+1388 SVTYADNSI
-1397 GYFAAWYDQAV
+1397 GYFAAWYDQAI

-1431 LRGIIVQARYQT
+1431 LRNIIVQARYQT
-1443 SDSIKVSG
+1443 SG
-1451 VKLERGTVATDWSPA
+1451 
-1466 PEDSNADASALSA
+1466 
-1479 LSAELTAYKA
+1479 
-1489 AQVETDKAQTEEIR
+1489 
-1503 AAKAVASGNQ
+1503 
-1513 AEITRLQ
+1513 
-1520 TAKAEK
+1520 
-1526 DEVATIARNALSAE
+1526 
-1540 WKRDA
+1540 
-1545 DNAKTAAVA
+1545 
-1554 AAVADAKVKADAAQ
+1554 
-1568 AAAERAAQAKAD
+1568 
-1580 AAQAAAAADAK
+1580 
-1591 TKSDAAKAAAIADAA
+1591 
-1606 AKDAQI
+1606 
-1612 KREAAADAKAK
+1612 
-1623 ADKALADAKSYSDT
+1623 
-1637 ASAKIDRLAETVSR
+1637 
-1651 NDAARSS
+1651 
-1658 EINTLTAKLESVEVG
+1658 
-1673 GRNYALSTGTA
+1673 
-1684 GKVLTVS
+1684 
-1691 GNNQTKNVTIDV
+1691 
-1703 SSALDLK
+1703 
-1710 QGDSLII
+1710 
-1717 SCDIELVN
+1717 
-1725 ATSPYGKPYPRIG
+1725 
-1738 AEFSVTYADNSVG
+1738 
-1751 YFAAWYDQA
+1751 
-1760 VSGTTKTLKQRIVAK
+1760 
-1775 HTVAKEVKA
+1775 
-1784 LRGIIV
+1784 
-1790 QARYQT
+1790 
-1796 SDSIKV
+1796 SIKV

-1847 GGKIQSLY
+1847 GGKVQSLY

-2105 CRVGGNFDYSP
+2105 CRISGNFDYSP

>member
-678 EIRGRN
+678 EMRGRN

-734 YSKTNNLQTAA
+734 YSKTNNLQTAT

-842 LQEEARA
+842 LQAESSA

-947 AARSSEINTLTAK
+947 AARASEINTLTAK

-986 NNQTKSVTLDVSS
+986 NNQTKSVALDVSS

-1010 IACDLDIINATSMFG
+1010 IACDLDIVNATSMFG

-1171 EKDEVATIARNAL
+1171 EKDEVATIARSAL

-1232 AAADAKTKSD
+1232 AAADAKNKSD

-1328 GTAGK
+1328 AAADK
-1333 VLTVSGNNQTKNVTI
+1333 ILTVSGNNQTKNVTI

-1353 LDLKQGDSLIIS
+1353 LELKQGDNLIIS
-1365 CDIELVNATSP
+1365 CDIELTNATSP

-1388 SVTYADNSV
+1388 SVTYADNSI
-1397 GYFAAWYDQAV
+1397 GYFAAWYDEAV
-1408 SGTTK
+1408 
-1413 TLKQR
+1413 R
-1418 IVAKHTVAKEVKA
+1418 
-1431 LRGIIVQARYQT
+1431 
-1443 SDSIKVSG
+1443 
-1451 VKLERGTVATDWSPA
+1451 
-1466 PEDSNADASALSA
+1466 
-1479 LSAELTAYKA
+1479 
-1489 AQVETDKAQTEEIR
+1489 
-1503 AAKAVASGNQ
+1503 
-1513 AEITRLQ
+1513 
-1520 TAKAEK
+1520 
-1526 DEVATIARNALSAE
+1526 
-1540 WKRDA
+1540 
-1545 DNAKTAAVA
+1545 
-1554 AAVADAKVKADAAQ
+1554 
-1568 AAAERAAQAKAD
+1568 
-1580 AAQAAAAADAK
+1580 
-1591 TKSDAAKAAAIADAA
+1591 
-1606 AKDAQI
+1606 
-1612 KREAAADAKAK
+1612 
-1623 ADKALADAKSYSDT
+1623 
-1637 ASAKIDRLAETVSR
+1637 
-1651 NDAARSS
+1651 
-1658 EINTLTAKLESVEVG
+1658 
-1673 GRNYALSTGTA
+1673 
-1684 GKVLTVS
+1684 
-1691 GNNQTKNVTIDV
+1691 
-1703 SSALDLK
+1703 
-1710 QGDSLII
+1710 
-1717 SCDIELVN
+1717 
-1725 ATSPYGKPYPRIG
+1725 
-1738 AEFSVTYADNSVG
+1738 
-1751 YFAAWYDQA
+1751 
-1760 VSGTTKTLKQRIVAK
+1760 GTTKTLKQRIVAK

-2105 CRVGGNFDYSP
+2105 CRISGNFDYSP

>member
-1 MGGKSGGGQRTPYE
+1 MGGKSGGGQRIPYE

-411 DGYRTKTEY
+411 DGYRAKTEY
-420 AADNEAIARYGLNIK
+420 VADNEAIARYGLNIK

-527 SLKSAKITAAAGNKV
+527 SLKSAKVTAAAGNKV
-542 TLEREVPLQAGDTW
+542 TLERAVPLQAGDTW

-734 YSKTNNLQTAA
+734 YSKTNNLQTAT

-1010 IACDLDIINATSMFG
+1010 IACDIDIVNATSTFG

-1171 EKDEVATIARNAL
+1171 EKDEVATIARSAL

-1255 DAQIKREAAADA
+1255 DAQIKREAASDA

-1308 TLTAKLESVEVG
+1308 TLTAKLENVEVG

-1328 GTAGK
+1328 AAADK
-1333 VLTVSGNNQTKNVTI
+1333 VLTVSGNNQTKSVTL
-1348 DVSSA
+1348 DVSSS
-1353 LDLKQGDSLIIS
+1353 LDLKQGDALIIA
-1365 CDIELVNATSP
+1365 CDIDIVNATSTF
-1376 YGKPYPRIGAEF
+1376 GKPYPRIGVEL
-1388 SVTYADNSV
+1388 SVTYSDNTI
-1397 GYFAAWYDQAV
+1397 GYFSAWYDEAV
-1408 SGTTK
+1408 KDAPK
-1413 TLKQR
+1413 TLKR
-1418 IVAKHTVAKEVKA
+1418 RLVAKHTVAKDVKA
-1431 LRGIIVQARYQT
+1431 VRGLIVQARYQT

-1466 PEDSNADASALSA
+1466 PEDSNADASAL
-1479 LSAELTAYKA
+1479 
-1489 AQVETDKAQTEEIR
+1489 
-1503 AAKAVASGNQ
+1503 
-1513 AEITRLQ
+1513 
-1520 TAKAEK
+1520 
-1526 DEVATIARNALSAE
+1526 
-1540 WKRDA
+1540 
-1545 DNAKTAAVA
+1545 
-1554 AAVADAKVKADAAQ
+1554 
-1568 AAAERAAQAKAD
+1568 
-1580 AAQAAAAADAK
+1580 
-1591 TKSDAAKAAAIADAA
+1591 
-1606 AKDAQI
+1606 
-1612 KREAAADAKAK
+1612 
-1623 ADKALADAKSYSDT
+1623 
-1637 ASAKIDRLAETVSR
+1637 
-1651 NDAARSS
+1651 
-1658 EINTLTAKLESVEVG
+1658 
-1673 GRNYALSTGTA
+1673 
-1684 GKVLTVS
+1684 
-1691 GNNQTKNVTIDV
+1691 
-1703 SSALDLK
+1703 
-1710 QGDSLII
+1710 
-1717 SCDIELVN
+1717 
-1725 ATSPYGKPYPRIG
+1725 
-1738 AEFSVTYADNSVG
+1738 
-1751 YFAAWYDQA
+1751 
-1760 VSGTTKTLKQRIVAK
+1760 
-1775 HTVAKEVKA
+1775 
-1784 LRGIIV
+1784 
-1790 QARYQT
+1790 
-1796 SDSIKV
+1796 
-1802 SGVKLERG
+1802 
-1810 TVATDWSP
+1810 
-1818 APEDSNADT
+1818 
-1827 SALTALSAKVQ
+1827 TALSAKIQ

-2105 CRVGGNFDYSP
+2105 CRISGNFDYSP

>member
-411 DGYRTKTEY
+411 DGYRAKTEY
-420 AADNEAIARYGLNIK
+420 VADNEAIARYGLNIK

-527 SLKSAKITAAAGNKV
+527 SLKSAKITSAAGNKV

-1010 IACDLDIINATSMFG
+1010 IACDLDIVNATSTFG

-1171 EKDEVATIARNAL
+1171 EKDEVATIARSAL

-1308 TLTAKLESVEVG
+1308 TLTAKLENVEVG

-1376 YGKPYPRIGAEF
+1376 YGKPYPRIGVEF
-1388 SVTYADNSV
+1388 SVTYADNSI
-1397 GYFAAWYDQAV
+1397 GYFAAWY
-1408 SGTTK
+1408 
-1413 TLKQR
+1413 
-1418 IVAKHTVAKEVKA
+1418 
-1431 LRGIIVQARYQT
+1431 
-1443 SDSIKVSG
+1443 
-1451 VKLERGTVATDWSPA
+1451 
-1466 PEDSNADASALSA
+1466 
-1479 LSAELTAYKA
+1479 
-1489 AQVETDKAQTEEIR
+1489 EE
-1503 AAKAVASGNQ
+1503 
-1513 AEITRLQ
+1513 
-1520 TAKAEK
+1520 
-1526 DEVATIARNALSAE
+1526 
-1540 WKRDA
+1540 
-1545 DNAKTAAVA
+1545 
-1554 AAVADAKVKADAAQ
+1554 
-1568 AAAERAAQAKAD
+1568 
-1580 AAQAAAAADAK
+1580 
-1591 TKSDAAKAAAIADAA
+1591 
-1606 AKDAQI
+1606 
-1612 KREAAADAKAK
+1612 
-1623 ADKALADAKSYSDT
+1623 
-1637 ASAKIDRLAETVSR
+1637 
-1651 NDAARSS
+1651 
-1658 EINTLTAKLESVEVG
+1658 
-1673 GRNYALSTGTA
+1673 
-1684 GKVLTVS
+1684 
-1691 GNNQTKNVTIDV
+1691 
-1703 SSALDLK
+1703 
-1710 QGDSLII
+1710 
-1717 SCDIELVN
+1717 
-1725 ATSPYGKPYPRIG
+1725 
-1738 AEFSVTYADNSVG
+1738 
-1751 YFAAWYDQA
+1751 A

-2105 CRVGGNFDYSP
+2105 CRISGNFDYSP

>member
-454 TLQTELRQQNAV
+454 TLQTELRQKNAV

-678 EIRGRN
+678 EMRGRN

-734 YSKTNNLQTAA
+734 YSKTNNLQTAT

-842 LQEEARA
+842 LQAESSA

-986 NNQTKSVTLDVSS
+986 NNQTKSVALDVSS

-1010 IACDLDIINATSMFG
+1010 IACDLDIVNATSMFG

-1171 EKDEVATIARNAL
+1171 EKDEVATIARSAL

-1232 AAADAKTKSD
+1232 AAADAKNKSD

-1328 GTAGK
+1328 AAADK

-1353 LDLKQGDSLIIS
+1353 LELKQGDSLIIS

-1388 SVTYADNSV
+1388 SVTYADNSI
-1397 GYFAAWYDQAV
+1397 GYFAAWYDQAI

-1431 LRGIIVQARYQT
+1431 LR
-1443 SDSIKVSG
+1443 S
-1451 VKLERGTVATDWSPA
+1451 
-1466 PEDSNADASALSA
+1466 
-1479 LSAELTAYKA
+1479 
-1489 AQVETDKAQTEEIR
+1489 
-1503 AAKAVASGNQ
+1503 
-1513 AEITRLQ
+1513 
-1520 TAKAEK
+1520 
-1526 DEVATIARNALSAE
+1526 
-1540 WKRDA
+1540 
-1545 DNAKTAAVA
+1545 
-1554 AAVADAKVKADAAQ
+1554 
-1568 AAAERAAQAKAD
+1568 
-1580 AAQAAAAADAK
+1580 
-1591 TKSDAAKAAAIADAA
+1591 
-1606 AKDAQI
+1606 
-1612 KREAAADAKAK
+1612 
-1623 ADKALADAKSYSDT
+1623 
-1637 ASAKIDRLAETVSR
+1637 
-1651 NDAARSS
+1651 
-1658 EINTLTAKLESVEVG
+1658 
-1673 GRNYALSTGTA
+1673 
-1684 GKVLTVS
+1684 
-1691 GNNQTKNVTIDV
+1691 
-1703 SSALDLK
+1703 
-1710 QGDSLII
+1710 
-1717 SCDIELVN
+1717 
-1725 ATSPYGKPYPRIG
+1725 
-1738 AEFSVTYADNSVG
+1738 
-1751 YFAAWYDQA
+1751 
-1760 VSGTTKTLKQRIVAK
+1760 
-1775 HTVAKEVKA
+1775 
-1784 LRGIIV
+1784 IIV

-2105 CRVGGNFDYSP
+2105 CRISGNFDYSP

>member
-411 DGYRTKTEY
+411 DGYRIKTEY
-420 AADNEAIARYGLNIK
+420 VADNEAIARYGLNIK

-734 YSKTNNLQTAA
+734 YSKTNNLQTAT

-947 AARSSEINTLTAK
+947 AARASEINTLTAK

-1010 IACDLDIINATSMFG
+1010 IACDLDIVNATSMYG

-1088 QTSDSIKVSG
+1088 QTSESIKVSG

-1218 ERAAQAKADAAQAA
+1218 ERAAQAKADAVQAA

-1388 SVTYADNSV
+1388 SVTYADNSI
-1397 GYFAAWYDQAV
+1397 GYFAAWYDQAI

-1431 LRGIIVQARYQT
+1431 LR
-1443 SDSIKVSG
+1443 S
-1451 VKLERGTVATDWSPA
+1451 
-1466 PEDSNADASALSA
+1466 
-1479 LSAELTAYKA
+1479 
-1489 AQVETDKAQTEEIR
+1489 
-1503 AAKAVASGNQ
+1503 
-1513 AEITRLQ
+1513 
-1520 TAKAEK
+1520 
-1526 DEVATIARNALSAE
+1526 
-1540 WKRDA
+1540 
-1545 DNAKTAAVA
+1545 
-1554 AAVADAKVKADAAQ
+1554 
-1568 AAAERAAQAKAD
+1568 
-1580 AAQAAAAADAK
+1580 
-1591 TKSDAAKAAAIADAA
+1591 
-1606 AKDAQI
+1606 
-1612 KREAAADAKAK
+1612 
-1623 ADKALADAKSYSDT
+1623 
-1637 ASAKIDRLAETVSR
+1637 
-1651 NDAARSS
+1651 
-1658 EINTLTAKLESVEVG
+1658 
-1673 GRNYALSTGTA
+1673 
-1684 GKVLTVS
+1684 
-1691 GNNQTKNVTIDV
+1691 
-1703 SSALDLK
+1703 
-1710 QGDSLII
+1710 
-1717 SCDIELVN
+1717 
-1725 ATSPYGKPYPRIG
+1725 
-1738 AEFSVTYADNSVG
+1738 
-1751 YFAAWYDQA
+1751 
-1760 VSGTTKTLKQRIVAK
+1760 
-1775 HTVAKEVKA
+1775 
-1784 LRGIIV
+1784 IIV

>member
-140 TLMRVELIN
+140 TLMRIELIN

-411 DGYRTKTEY
+411 DGYRAKTEY
-420 AADNEAIARYGLNIK
+420 VADNEAIARYGLNIK

-678 EIRGRN
+678 EMRGRN

-734 YSKTNNLQTAA
+734 YSKTNNLQTAT

-859 ARTAELARKSSEIG
+859 ARTAAIQAESSARTAELARKSSEIG

-881 VNEQQAQQIQT
+881 VTEQQAQQIQT

-960 LENVEVGGRNY
+960 LESVEVGGRNY
-971 ALSTAAADKVLTVSG
+971 ALSTAAADKILTVSG

-1010 IACDLDIINATSMFG
+1010 IACDLDIVNATSMFG

-1121 SALSALSAELT
+1121 SALTALSAELT

-1171 EKDEVATIARNAL
+1171 EKDEVATIARSAL

-1308 TLTAKLESVEVG
+1308 TLTAKLENVEVG

-1328 GTAGK
+1328 AAADK

-1353 LDLKQGDSLIIS
+1353 LELKQGDSLIIS

-1376 YGKPYPRIGAEF
+1376 YGKPYPRIGVEL
-1388 SVTYADNSV
+1388 SVTYSDNTI
-1397 GYFAAWYDQAV
+1397 GYFSAWYDEAV
-1408 SGTTK
+1408 KDAPK
-1413 TLKQR
+1413 TLKR
-1418 IVAKHTVAKEVKA
+1418 RLVAKHTVAKDVKA
-1431 LRGIIVQARYQT
+1431 VRG
-1443 SDSIKVSG
+1443 
-1451 VKLERGTVATDWSPA
+1451 L
-1466 PEDSNADASALSA
+1466 
-1479 LSAELTAYKA
+1479 
-1489 AQVETDKAQTEEIR
+1489 
-1503 AAKAVASGNQ
+1503 
-1513 AEITRLQ
+1513 
-1520 TAKAEK
+1520 
-1526 DEVATIARNALSAE
+1526 
-1540 WKRDA
+1540 
-1545 DNAKTAAVA
+1545 
-1554 AAVADAKVKADAAQ
+1554 
-1568 AAAERAAQAKAD
+1568 
-1580 AAQAAAAADAK
+1580 
-1591 TKSDAAKAAAIADAA
+1591 
-1606 AKDAQI
+1606 
-1612 KREAAADAKAK
+1612 
-1623 ADKALADAKSYSDT
+1623 
-1637 ASAKIDRLAETVSR
+1637 
-1651 NDAARSS
+1651 
-1658 EINTLTAKLESVEVG
+1658 
-1673 GRNYALSTGTA
+1673 
-1684 GKVLTVS
+1684 
-1691 GNNQTKNVTIDV
+1691 
-1703 SSALDLK
+1703 
-1710 QGDSLII
+1710 
-1717 SCDIELVN
+1717 
-1725 ATSPYGKPYPRIG
+1725 
-1738 AEFSVTYADNSVG
+1738 
-1751 YFAAWYDQA
+1751 
-1760 VSGTTKTLKQRIVAK
+1760 
-1775 HTVAKEVKA
+1775 
-1784 LRGIIV
+1784 IV

-2105 CRVGGNFDYSP
+2105 CRISGNFDYSP

>member
-411 DGYRTKTEY
+411 DGYRAKTEY
-420 AADNEAIARYGLNIK
+420 VADNEAIARYGLNIK

-527 SLKSAKITAAAGNKV
+527 SLKSAKITSAAGNKV

-696 WSIDYAVT
+696 WSIDYTVT

-734 YSKTNNLQTAA
+734 YSKTNNLQTAT

-971 ALSTAAADKVLTVSG
+971 ALLTGTAGKVLTVSG
-986 NNQTKSVTLDVSS
+986 NNQTKNVTIDVSS
-999 SLDLKQGDALI
+999 ALELKQGDSLI
-1010 IACDLDIINATSMFG
+1010 ISCDIELVNATSPYG
-1025 KPYPRIGVELSVTYS
+1025 KPYPRIGAEFSVTYA
-1040 DNTIGYFSAWYD
+1040 DNSVGYFAAWYD
-1052 EAVKDA
+1052 QAISGTT
-1058 PKTLKR
+1058 KTLKQR
-1064 RLVAKHTVAKDVKA
+1064 IVAKHTVAKEVKA
-1078 VRGLIVQARY
+1078 LRNIIVQARY

-1108 DWSPAPED
+1108 DWSPALED

-1171 EKDEVATIARNAL
+1171 EKDEVATIARSAL

-1308 TLTAKLESVEVG
+1308 TLTAKLENVEVG
-1320 GRNYALST
+1320 GRNYALLT

-1353 LDLKQGDSLIIS
+1353 LELKQGDSLIIS

-1397 GYFAAWYDQAV
+1397 GYFAAWYDQAI

-1431 LRGIIVQARYQT
+1431 LR
-1443 SDSIKVSG
+1443 
-1451 VKLERGTVATDWSPA
+1451 
-1466 PEDSNADASALSA
+1466 N
-1479 LSAELTAYKA
+1479 
-1489 AQVETDKAQTEEIR
+1489 
-1503 AAKAVASGNQ
+1503 
-1513 AEITRLQ
+1513 
-1520 TAKAEK
+1520 
-1526 DEVATIARNALSAE
+1526 
-1540 WKRDA
+1540 
-1545 DNAKTAAVA
+1545 
-1554 AAVADAKVKADAAQ
+1554 
-1568 AAAERAAQAKAD
+1568 
-1580 AAQAAAAADAK
+1580 
-1591 TKSDAAKAAAIADAA
+1591 
-1606 AKDAQI
+1606 
-1612 KREAAADAKAK
+1612 
-1623 ADKALADAKSYSDT
+1623 
-1637 ASAKIDRLAETVSR
+1637 
-1651 NDAARSS
+1651 
-1658 EINTLTAKLESVEVG
+1658 
-1673 GRNYALSTGTA
+1673 
-1684 GKVLTVS
+1684 
-1691 GNNQTKNVTIDV
+1691 
-1703 SSALDLK
+1703 
-1710 QGDSLII
+1710 
-1717 SCDIELVN
+1717 
-1725 ATSPYGKPYPRIG
+1725 
-1738 AEFSVTYADNSVG
+1738 
-1751 YFAAWYDQA
+1751 
-1760 VSGTTKTLKQRIVAK
+1760 
-1775 HTVAKEVKA
+1775 
-1784 LRGIIV
+1784 IIV

-2105 CRVGGNFDYSP
+2105 CRVGGNFGYSP

>member
-420 AADNEAIARYGLNIK
+420 VADNEAIARYGLNIK

-734 YSKTNNLQTAA
+734 YSKTNNLQTAT

-777 AGNTGEFTAAVQGRA
+777 VGNTGEFTAAAQGRA

-849 RTAAIQAESS
+849 RAAAIQAESS

-911 TDGDRAEAQA
+911 ADGDRAEAQA

-971 ALSTAAADKVLTVSG
+971 ALSTAAADKILTVSG

-1010 IACDLDIINATSMFG
+1010 IACDIDIVNATSMFG

-1064 RLVAKHTVAKDVKA
+1064 RLIAKHTVAKDVKA

-1171 EKDEVATIARNAL
+1171 EKDEVATIARSAL

-1308 TLTAKLESVEVG
+1308 TLTAKLENVEVG

-1328 GTAGK
+1328 AAADK
-1333 VLTVSGNNQTKNVTI
+1333 ILTVSGNNQTKNVTI

-1388 SVTYADNSV
+1388 SVTYADNSI
-1397 GYFAAWYDQAV
+1397 GYFAAWYAEAV

-1431 LRGIIVQARYQT
+1431 LR
-1443 SDSIKVSG
+1443 S
-1451 VKLERGTVATDWSPA
+1451 
-1466 PEDSNADASALSA
+1466 
-1479 LSAELTAYKA
+1479 
-1489 AQVETDKAQTEEIR
+1489 
-1503 AAKAVASGNQ
+1503 
-1513 AEITRLQ
+1513 
-1520 TAKAEK
+1520 
-1526 DEVATIARNALSAE
+1526 
-1540 WKRDA
+1540 
-1545 DNAKTAAVA
+1545 
-1554 AAVADAKVKADAAQ
+1554 
-1568 AAAERAAQAKAD
+1568 
-1580 AAQAAAAADAK
+1580 
-1591 TKSDAAKAAAIADAA
+1591 
-1606 AKDAQI
+1606 
-1612 KREAAADAKAK
+1612 
-1623 ADKALADAKSYSDT
+1623 
-1637 ASAKIDRLAETVSR
+1637 
-1651 NDAARSS
+1651 
-1658 EINTLTAKLESVEVG
+1658 
-1673 GRNYALSTGTA
+1673 
-1684 GKVLTVS
+1684 
-1691 GNNQTKNVTIDV
+1691 
-1703 SSALDLK
+1703 
-1710 QGDSLII
+1710 
-1717 SCDIELVN
+1717 
-1725 ATSPYGKPYPRIG
+1725 
-1738 AEFSVTYADNSVG
+1738 
-1751 YFAAWYDQA
+1751 
-1760 VSGTTKTLKQRIVAK
+1760 
-1775 HTVAKEVKA
+1775 
-1784 LRGIIV
+1784 IIV

-1838 QASSAVAEI
+1838 QASSAVAEL
-1847 GGKIQSLY
+1847 GGKVQSLY

-2105 CRVGGNFDYSP
+2105 CRINGNFDYSP